1 MRRKQLFAII
11 LAGALAAGSAPA
23 AVFAAESDMA
33 AMSEE
38 GVGNADSEEA
48 GSEDGSSDAEAP
60 VTDGA
65 DAADAATD
73 TPAADN
79 TTTDETP
86 AADNTGAAETPAAE
100 DPATA
105 DTTLPEE
112 VQTQEQTEENKEVD
126 PQESEST
133 ESVEEDTGIVLIDA
147 ESQMPATN
155 ADGKV
160 VYYKT
165 LQEAVDAVEA
175 YSETNPDA
183 TTIRITK
190 PVVLDKTIE
199 ITGKKVSIQ
208 AAAAGVTISRKT
220 EGEAF
225 TGTMFSVT
233 GENSWLQLFADC
245 TADTTL
251 TVSGK
256 CSEDGAVSAAGT
268 IVDISDNAGF
278 GLNPKVTLT
287 ENDYAAGGAAI
298 NCNNGKIA
306 FAGGTVT
313 GNTVGT
319 KGAVYSNTDVSI
331 EGDTSITRND
341 GDKNIVLDGTAKLV
355 VKKALTGKSSFS
367 HTGEKA
373 GLEVIK
379 ADEGVS
385 KDDFTASVKNIS
397 YENSSKYEYS
407 TASDGLSVLL
417 KEVTK
422 VPDSGDEQ
430 KNYTLTYNKNT
441 LKWTSHTTVTADY
454 TVTGNCECEW
464 TYFFI
469 DAKTGDA
476 VATYKAMKDKLKFT
490 SVTASATGAKFTVTA
505 KNVPEED
512 SKLIVLTRKNSSD
525 KHPKAVSHS
534 LKASSAIGK
543 KRPPKETNNNKD
555 NTNTQKAR
563 THKVTEGTVSGLEG
577 SIKFFPGKVYTF
589 TPKGGGQDDAS
600 PYVTGDERWVPAYWT
615 FSISTE
621 AERHT
626 KWQIS
631 APKGQQLKG
640 RGSVTYTMYIYC
652 TKEVYNGKNWE
663 ATDVVEPYKAKFTA
677 VEYTDKEL
685 ADYLAEL
692 SGTPAQDD
700 ADGGDGRD
708 GSGGDGGTDAEL
720 TATAA
725 ASAKDAGSKSKS
737 AVSTA
742 DESPIG
748 TMSVLAALSL
758 LAGGY
763 VVVRKRKKE
772 EI

>member
-38 GVGNADSEEA
+38 GAGDAGSEEA

-100 DPATA
+100 APATA

-126 PQESEST
+126 PQEGENP
-133 ESVEEDTGIVLIDA
+133 VETTGIEVLDA
-147 ESQMPATN
+147 NGQEIFKT
-155 ADGKV
+155 DGKRFEN
-160 VYYKT
+160 
-165 LQEAVDAVEA
+165 LQDAINAV
-175 YSETNPDA
+175 PDYEESA
-183 TTIRITK
+183 ENKPIIKISQSIVLTDTI
-190 PVVLDKTIE
+190 TIN
-199 ITGKKVSIQ
+199 GKKVRIQ
-208 AAAAGVTISRKT
+208 STANGVTIKRNT

-233 GENSWLQLFADC
+233 GENSRLQFFIDDAID
-245 TADTTL
+245 ATL
-251 TVSGK
+251 TVSG
-256 CSEDGAVSAAGT
+256 ELPANGVIEAEATGAIIDVQSGGT
-268 IVDISDNAGF
+268 F
-278 GLNPKVTLT
+278 GLNSGVTLT
-287 ENDYAAGGAAI
+287 GNNYAEGGSAI
-298 NCNNGKIA
+298 NCTGGKIVL
-306 FAGGTVT
+306 AGGTVT
-313 GNTVGT
+313 NNDSGD
-319 KGAVYSNTDVSI
+319 KGAVYSDTDISM
-331 EGDTSITRND
+331 EGDASVSGNVD
-341 GDKNIVLDGTAKLV
+341 NKNIYLGENAKLTLTKVTSVLTGQSTFTHIKAQDGLGVIAGTTDMTKDEFATAIKNITYDDTTNYEYSIGSDGYSVALKKKSSGGKDDQDKPADYEITYKDGTAKWR
-355 VKKALTGKSSFS
+355 
-367 HTGEKA
+367 
-373 GLEVIK
+373 
-379 ADEGVS
+379 D
-385 KDDFTASVKNIS
+385 
-397 YENSSKYEYS
+397 
-407 TASDGLSVLL
+407 
-417 KEVTK
+417 
-422 VPDSGDEQ
+422 
-430 KNYTLTYNKNT
+430 
-441 LKWTSHTTVTADY
+441 HTTV
-454 TVTGNCECEW
+454 E
-464 TYFFI
+464 
-469 DAKTGDA
+469 
-476 VATYKAMKDKLKFT
+476 
-490 SVTASATGAKFTVTA
+490 AKFTVTGDCEWAYVVVKKGTTKVSPKKLSKFTSA
-505 KNVPEED
+505 KKNTSFTVVAENVPEED
-512 SKLIVLTRKNSSD
+512 SKIIVVARRNSSD
-525 KHPKAVSHS
+525 TDYKQAKPVY
-534 LKASSAIGK
+534 LYTSAMK
-543 KRPPKETNNNKD
+543 
-555 NTNTQKAR
+555 KAR
-563 THKVTEGTVSGLEG
+563 PAKPQATATIRPASTPKVTEGTVTGFED

-589 TPKGGGQDDAS
+589 TPTGAGQDNQN
-600 PYVTGDERWVPAYWT
+600 PVTGDERWIPQYWT
-615 FSISTE
+615 FSTSND
-621 AERHT
+621 AEKHT

-640 RGSVTYTMYIYC
+640 KGSVTYTIYIYC
-652 TKEVYNGKNWE
+652 KKQVYNGKKWVD
-663 ATDVVEPYKAKFTA
+663 TDVVQPYKSQFTA

-692 SGTPAQDD
+692 SGTPAQD
-700 ADGGDGRD
+700 GGDGGD

>member
-73 TPAADN
+73 TSAADN

-100 DPATA
+100 APATA

-126 PQESEST
+126 PQEGENP
-133 ESVEEDTGIVLIDA
+133 VEATGIEVWD
-147 ESQMPATN
+147 
-155 ADGKV
+155 ADGQEIFNTDGKRFEN
-160 VYYKT
+160 
-165 LQEAVDAVEA
+165 LQDAINAV
-175 YSETNPDA
+175 PDYEESA
-183 TTIRITK
+183 ENKPIIKISQSIVLTDTI
-190 PVVLDKTIE
+190 TIN
-199 ITGKKVSIQ
+199 GKKVRIQ
-208 AAAAGVTISRKT
+208 STANGVTIKRNT

-233 GENSWLQLFADC
+233 GENSRLQFFIDDAID
-245 TADTTL
+245 ATL
-251 TVSGK
+251 TVSG
-256 CSEDGAVSAAGT
+256 ELPANGVIEAEATGAIIDVQSGGT
-268 IVDISDNAGF
+268 F
-278 GLNPKVTLT
+278 GLNSGVTLT
-287 ENDYAAGGAAI
+287 GNNYAEGGSAI
-298 NCNNGKIA
+298 NCTGGKIVL
-306 FAGGTVT
+306 AGGTVT
-313 GNTVGT
+313 NNDSGD
-319 KGAVYSNTDVSI
+319 KGAVYSDTDISM
-331 EGDTSITRND
+331 EGDASVSGNVD
-341 GDKNIVLDGTAKLV
+341 NKNIYLGENAKLTLTKV
-355 VKKALTGKSSFS
+355 TSVLTGQSTFT
-367 HTGEKA
+367 H
-373 GLEVIK
+373 IK
-379 ADEGVS
+379 AQDGLGVIAGTTDMTKDE
-385 KDDFTASVKNIS
+385 FATAIKNIT
-397 YENSSKYEYS
+397 YDDTTNYEYS
-407 TASDGLSVLL
+407 IGSDGYSVAL
-417 KEVTK
+417 KK
-422 VPDSGDEQ
+422 KSSGGKDDQDKPTDYEI
-430 KNYTLTYNKNT
+430 TYKAGSA
-441 LKWTSHTTVTADY
+441 KWRDHTTV
-454 TVTGNCECEW
+454 E
-464 TYFFI
+464 
-469 DAKTGDA
+469 
-476 VATYKAMKDKLKFT
+476 
-490 SVTASATGAKFTVTA
+490 AKFTVTGDCEWAYVVVKKGTTKVSPKKLSKFTSA
-505 KNVPEED
+505 KKNTSFTVVAENVPEED
-512 SKLIVLTRKNSSD
+512 SKIIVVARRNSSD
-525 KHPKAVSHS
+525 TDYKQAKPVY
-534 LKASSAIGK
+534 LYTSAMK
-543 KRPPKETNNNKD
+543 
-555 NTNTQKAR
+555 KAR
-563 THKVTEGTVSGLEG
+563 PAKPQATATIRPASTPKVTEGTVTGFED

-589 TPKGGGQDDAS
+589 TPTGAGQDNQN
-600 PYVTGDERWVPAYWT
+600 PVTGDERWIPQYWT
-615 FSISTE
+615 FSTSND
-621 AERHT
+621 AEKHT

-640 RGSVTYTMYIYC
+640 KGSVTYTIYIYC
-652 TKEVYNGKNWE
+652 KKQVYNGKKWVD
-663 ATDVVEPYKAKFTA
+663 TDVVQPYKSQFTA

-700 ADGGDGRD
+700 ADGGDGGD

>member
-38 GVGNADSEEA
+38 GVGNAGSEEA

-126 PQESEST
+126 PQEGENP
-133 ESVEEDTGIVLIDA
+133 VEATGIEVLD
-147 ESQMPATN
+147 
-155 ADGKV
+155 ADGQEIFNTDGKRFEN
-160 VYYKT
+160 
-165 LQEAVDAVEA
+165 LQDAINAV
-175 YSETNPDA
+175 PDYEESA
-183 TTIRITK
+183 ENKPIIKISQSIVLTDTI
-190 PVVLDKTIE
+190 TIN
-199 ITGKKVSIQ
+199 GKKVRIQ
-208 AAAAGVTISRKT
+208 STANGVTIKRNT

-233 GENSWLQLFADC
+233 GENSRLQFFIDDATD
-245 TADTTL
+245 ATL
-251 TVSGK
+251 TVSG
-256 CSEDGAVSAAGT
+256 ELPANGVIEAEATGAIIDVQSGGT
-268 IVDISDNAGF
+268 F
-278 GLNPKVTLT
+278 GLNSGVTLT
-287 ENDYAAGGAAI
+287 GNNYAEGGSAI
-298 NCNNGKIA
+298 NCTGGKIVL
-306 FAGGTVT
+306 AGGTVT
-313 GNTVGT
+313 NNDSGD
-319 KGAVYSNTDVSI
+319 KGAVYSDTDISM
-331 EGDTSITRND
+331 EGDASVSGNVD
-341 GDKNIVLDGTAKLV
+341 NKNIYLGENAKLTLTKETSV
-355 VKKALTGKSSFS
+355 LTGQSTFT
-367 HTGEKA
+367 H
-373 GLEVIK
+373 IK
-379 ADEGVS
+379 AQDGLGVIAGTTDMTKDE
-385 KDDFTASVKNIS
+385 FATAIKNIT
-397 YENSSKYEYS
+397 YDDTTNYEYS
-407 TASDGLSVLL
+407 IGSDGYSVAL
-417 KEVTK
+417 KK
-422 VPDSGDEQ
+422 KSSGGKDDQDKPTDYEI
-430 KNYTLTYNKNT
+430 TYKAGSA
-441 LKWTSHTTVTADY
+441 KWRDHTTV
-454 TVTGNCECEW
+454 E
-464 TYFFI
+464 
-469 DAKTGDA
+469 
-476 VATYKAMKDKLKFT
+476 
-490 SVTASATGAKFTVTA
+490 AKFTVTGDCEWAYVVVKKGTTKVSPKKLSKFTSA
-505 KNVPEED
+505 KKNTSFTVVAENVPEED
-512 SKLIVLTRKNSSD
+512 SKIIVVARRNSSD
-525 KHPKAVSHS
+525 TDYKQAKPVY
-534 LKASSAIGK
+534 LYTSAMK
-543 KRPPKETNNNKD
+543 
-555 NTNTQKAR
+555 KAR
-563 THKVTEGTVSGLEG
+563 PAKPQATATIRPASTPKVTEGTVTGFED

-589 TPKGGGQDDAS
+589 TPTGAGQDNQN
-600 PYVTGDERWVPAYWT
+600 PVTGDERWIPQYWT
-615 FSISTE
+615 FSTSND
-621 AERHT
+621 AEKHT

-640 RGSVTYTMYIYC
+640 KGSVTYTIYIYC
-652 TKEVYNGKNWE
+652 KKQVYNGKKWVD
-663 ATDVVEPYKAKFTA
+663 TDVVQPYKSQFTA

-700 ADGGDGRD
+700 ADGGDGGD

>member
-38 GVGNADSEEA
+38 GVGNAGSGEA

-126 PQESEST
+126 PQEGEST
-133 ESVEEDTGIVLIDA
+133 ESVEEDTGIVIAD
-147 ESQMPATN
+147 
-155 ADGKV
+155 ADGNPIKDAAGNV

-165 LQEAVDAVEA
+165 LQDAIDTVEA
-175 YSETNPDA
+175 YSETNQV
-183 TTIRITK
+183 TTIIQISK
-190 PVVLDKTIE
+190 PIVLESTVNV
-199 ITGKKVSIQ
+199 TGKKIEIQ
-208 AAAAGVTISRKT
+208 ATNNVTITRKDDET
-220 EGEAF
+220 LSFKEDMFAVTDANSGLTLSAKEG
-225 TGTMFSVT
+225 V
-233 GENSWLQLFADC
+233 
-245 TADTTL
+245 TL

-256 CSEDGAVSAAGT
+256 FSESIEGATVK
-268 IVDISDNAGF
+268 VDKGGFVLGENVVLKESDS
-278 GLNPKVTLT
+278 TS
-287 ENDYAAGGAAI
+287 EGAAI
-298 NCNNGKIA
+298 TCKD
-306 FAGGTVT
+306 GTVALIGGQIT
-313 GNTVGT
+313 GNTGER
-319 KGAVYSNTDVSI
+319 GAVYSNTDVWV
-331 EGDTSITRND
+331 EGNVDVSGNEGCNIYLDSSARIKIT
-341 GDKNIVLDGTAKLV
+341 G
-355 VKKALTGKSSFS
+355 ALTGKISFT
-367 HTGEKA
+367 HANAKD
-373 GLEVIK
+373 GLGVIY
-379 ADEGVS
+379 AD
-385 KDDFTASVKNIS
+385 KDD
-397 YENSSKYEYS
+397 EN
-407 TASDGLSVLL
+407 
-417 KEVTK
+417 VTK
-422 VPDSGDEQ
+422 DIFKNAVNSNITYEDSKTYKFKIGSDEITALLEKIKSDTGDTGKEPAFALVKVDGSGKW
-430 KNYTLTYNKNT
+430 KNHNTFIIQMTVTQDCRYSYFYVDKGTSNEDIKKKYKKVKST
-441 LKWTSHTTVTADY
+441 LKFVDQKEATIKGFPVTA
-454 TVTGNCECEW
+454 E
-464 TYFFI
+464 
-469 DAKTGDA
+469 
-476 VATYKAMKDKLKFT
+476 
-490 SVTASATGAKFTVTA
+490 
-505 KNVPEED
+505 NVPEGEPYLVICAKQK
-512 SKLIVLTRKNSSD
+512 SGTQVKMRVIKLENFDGRPAKPQTTATIR
-525 KHPKAVSHS
+525 P
-534 LKASSAIGK
+534 AST
-543 KRPPKETNNNKD
+543 P
-555 NTNTQKAR
+555 
-563 THKVTEGTVSGLEG
+563 KVTEGTVTGFEN

-589 TPKGGGQDDAS
+589 TPTGAGQDNQN
-600 PYVTGDERWVPAYWT
+600 PVTGDERWIPQYWT
-615 FSISTE
+615 FSTSND
-621 AERHT
+621 AEKHT

-640 RGSVTYTMYIYC
+640 KGSVTYTIYIYC
-652 TKEVYNGKNWE
+652 KKQVHNGKKWVD
-663 ATDVVEPYKAKFTA
+663 TDVVEPYKSQFTA

-692 SGTPAQDD
+692 SGTPAQD
-700 ADGGDGRD
+700 GGDGGD

>member
-38 GVGNADSEEA
+38 GVGNAGSEEA

-79 TTTDETP
+79 TTTNETP

-112 VQTQEQTEENKEVD
+112 AQTQEQTEENKEVN
-126 PQESEST
+126 PQEGENP
-133 ESVEEDTGIVLIDA
+133 VEATGIEVLD
-147 ESQMPATN
+147 
-155 ADGKV
+155 ADGQEIFNTDGKRFEN
-160 VYYKT
+160 
-165 LQEAVDAVEA
+165 LQDAINAV
-175 YSETNPDA
+175 PDYEESA
-183 TTIRITK
+183 ENKPIIKISQSIVLTDTI
-190 PVVLDKTIE
+190 TIN
-199 ITGKKVSIQ
+199 GKKVRIQ
-208 AAAAGVTISRKT
+208 STANGVTIKRNT

-233 GENSWLQLFADC
+233 GENSRLQFFIDDATD
-245 TADTTL
+245 ATL
-251 TVSGK
+251 TVSG
-256 CSEDGAVSAAGT
+256 ELPANGVIEAEATGAIIDVQSGGT
-268 IVDISDNAGF
+268 F
-278 GLNPKVTLT
+278 GLNSGVTLT
-287 ENDYAAGGAAI
+287 GNNYAEGGSAI
-298 NCNNGKIA
+298 NCTGGKIVL
-306 FAGGTVT
+306 AGGTVT
-313 GNTVGT
+313 NNDSGD
-319 KGAVYSNTDVSI
+319 KGAVYSDTDISM
-331 EGDTSITRND
+331 EGDASVSGNVD
-341 GDKNIVLDGTAKLV
+341 NKNIYLGENAKLTLTKVTSVLTGQSTFTHIKAQDGLGVIAGTTDMTKDEFATAIKNITYDDTTNYEYSIGSDGYSVALKKKSSGGKDDQDKPADYEITYKDGTAKWR
-355 VKKALTGKSSFS
+355 
-367 HTGEKA
+367 
-373 GLEVIK
+373 
-379 ADEGVS
+379 D
-385 KDDFTASVKNIS
+385 
-397 YENSSKYEYS
+397 
-407 TASDGLSVLL
+407 
-417 KEVTK
+417 
-422 VPDSGDEQ
+422 
-430 KNYTLTYNKNT
+430 
-441 LKWTSHTTVTADY
+441 HTTV
-454 TVTGNCECEW
+454 E
-464 TYFFI
+464 
-469 DAKTGDA
+469 
-476 VATYKAMKDKLKFT
+476 
-490 SVTASATGAKFTVTA
+490 AKFTVTGDCEWAYVVVKKGTTKVSPKKLSKFTSA
-505 KNVPEED
+505 KKNTSFTVVAENVPEED
-512 SKLIVLTRKNSSD
+512 SKIIVVARRNSSD
-525 KHPKAVSHS
+525 TDYKQAKPVYLYK
-534 LKASSAIGK
+534 SAMK
-543 KRPPKETNNNKD
+543 
-555 NTNTQKAR
+555 KAR
-563 THKVTEGTVSGLEG
+563 PAKPQATATIRPASTPKVTEGTVTGFED

-589 TPKGGGQDDAS
+589 TPTGAGQDNQN
-600 PYVTGDERWVPAYWT
+600 PVTGDERWIPQYWT
-615 FSISTE
+615 FSTSND
-621 AERHT
+621 AEKHT

-640 RGSVTYTMYIYC
+640 KGSVTYTIYIYC
-652 TKEVYNGKNWE
+652 KKQVYNGKKWVD
-663 ATDVVEPYKAKFTA
+663 TDVVQPYKSQFTA

-692 SGTPAQDD
+692 SGTPAQD
-700 ADGGDGRD
+700 GGDGGD

>member
-38 GVGNADSEEA
+38 GVGDAGSEEA

-126 PQESEST
+126 PQEGENP
-133 ESVEEDTGIVLIDA
+133 VEATGIEVWD
-147 ESQMPATN
+147 
-155 ADGKV
+155 ADGQEIFNTDGKRFEN
-160 VYYKT
+160 
-165 LQEAVDAVEA
+165 LQDAINAV
-175 YSETNPDA
+175 PDYEESA
-183 TTIRITK
+183 ENKPIIKISQSIVLTDTI
-190 PVVLDKTIE
+190 TIN
-199 ITGKKVSIQ
+199 GKKVRIQ
-208 AAAAGVTISRKT
+208 STANGVTIKRNT

-225 TGTMFSVT
+225 TGTMFSVI
-233 GENSWLQLFADC
+233 GENSRLQFFIDDAID
-245 TADTTL
+245 ATL
-251 TVSGK
+251 TVSG
-256 CSEDGAVSAAGT
+256 ELPANGVIEAEATGAIIDVQSGGT
-268 IVDISDNAGF
+268 F
-278 GLNPKVTLT
+278 GLNSGVTLT
-287 ENDYAAGGAAI
+287 GNNYAEGGSAI
-298 NCNNGKIA
+298 NCTGGKIVL
-306 FAGGTVT
+306 AGGTVT
-313 GNTVGT
+313 NNDSGD
-319 KGAVYSNTDVSI
+319 KGAVYSDTDISM
-331 EGDTSITRND
+331 EGDASVSGNVD
-341 GDKNIVLDGTAKLV
+341 NKNIYLGENAKLTLTKV
-355 VKKALTGKSSFS
+355 TSVLTGQSTFT
-367 HTGEKA
+367 H
-373 GLEVIK
+373 IK
-379 ADEGVS
+379 AQDGLGVIAGTTDMTKDE
-385 KDDFTASVKNIS
+385 FATAIKNIT
-397 YENSSKYEYS
+397 YDDTTNYEYS
-407 TASDGLSVLL
+407 IGSDGYSVAL
-417 KEVTK
+417 KK
-422 VPDSGDEQ
+422 KSSGGKDDQDKPTDYEI
-430 KNYTLTYNKNT
+430 TYKAGSA
-441 LKWTSHTTVTADY
+441 KWRDHTTV
-454 TVTGNCECEW
+454 E
-464 TYFFI
+464 
-469 DAKTGDA
+469 
-476 VATYKAMKDKLKFT
+476 
-490 SVTASATGAKFTVTA
+490 AKFTVTGDCEWAYVVVKKGTTKVSPKKLSKFTSA
-505 KNVPEED
+505 KKNTSFTVVAENVPEED
-512 SKLIVLTRKNSSD
+512 SKIIVVARRNSSD
-525 KHPKAVSHS
+525 TDYKQAKPVY
-534 LKASSAIGK
+534 LYTSAMK
-543 KRPPKETNNNKD
+543 
-555 NTNTQKAR
+555 KAR
-563 THKVTEGTVSGLEG
+563 PAKPQATATIRPASTPKVTEGTVTGFED

-589 TPKGGGQDDAS
+589 TPTGAGQDNQN
-600 PYVTGDERWVPAYWT
+600 PVTGDERWIPQYWT
-615 FSISTE
+615 FSTSND
-621 AERHT
+621 AEKHT

-640 RGSVTYTMYIYC
+640 KGSVTYTIYIYC
-652 TKEVYNGKNWE
+652 KKQVYNGKKWVD
-663 ATDVVEPYKAKFTA
+663 TDVVQPYKSQFTA

-700 ADGGDGRD
+700 ADGGDGGD

>member
-100 DPATA
+100 APATA

-112 VQTQEQTEENKEVD
+112 DQTQEQTGETNAVAEQAAEEKD
-126 PQESEST
+126 TQA
-133 ESVEEDTGIVLIDA
+133 EEDTGIVIADA
-147 ESQMPATN
+147 DGNPVKGE
-155 ADGKV
+155 DGKV
-160 VYYKT
+160 VYYNT
-165 LQEAVDAVEA
+165 LQEAVAAVADYDEA
-175 YSETNPDA
+175 ANPDA
-183 TTIRITK
+183 TTIQISK
-190 PVVLDKTIE
+190 PIELDSTVGIS
-199 ITGKKVSIQ
+199 GKKVNIQ
-208 AAAAGVTISRKT
+208 STAADVTITRKT
-220 EGEAF
+220 EGEPFKGA
-225 TGTMFSVT
+225 MFSVT
-233 GENSWLQLFADC
+233 GENSWLQLFADG
-245 TADTTL
+245 TDGTTL
-251 TVSGK
+251 TVSG
-256 CSEDGAVSAAGT
+256 ELPANGVIEAEATGAIIDVQSGGT
-268 IVDISDNAGF
+268 F
-278 GLNPKVTLT
+278 GLNSGVTLT
-287 ENDYAAGGAAI
+287 GNNYAEGGSAI
-298 NCNNGKIA
+298 NCTGGKIVL
-306 FAGGTVT
+306 AGGTVT
-313 GNTVGT
+313 NNDSGD
-319 KGAVYSNTDVSI
+319 KGAVYSDTDISM
-331 EGDTSITRND
+331 EGDASVSGNVD
-341 GDKNIVLDGTAKLV
+341 NKNIYLDGTAKLILTKV
-355 VKKALTGKSSFS
+355 TSVLTGSSTFT
-367 HTGEKA
+367 HINA
-373 GLEVIK
+373 QDGLEVITGTTDMTK
-379 ADEGVS
+379 DE
-385 KDDFTASVKNIS
+385 FATAIKNIT
-397 YENSSKYEYS
+397 YDDTTNYEYS
-407 TASDGLSVLL
+407 IGSDGYSVAL
-417 KEVTK
+417 KK
-422 VPDSGDEQ
+422 KSSGGKDDQDKPTDYEI
-430 KNYTLTYNKNT
+430 TYKAGSA
-441 LKWTSHTTVTADY
+441 KWRDHTTV
-454 TVTGNCECEW
+454 E
-464 TYFFI
+464 
-469 DAKTGDA
+469 
-476 VATYKAMKDKLKFT
+476 
-490 SVTASATGAKFTVTA
+490 AKFTVTGDCEWAYVVVKKGTTKVSPKKLSKFTSA
-505 KNVPEED
+505 KKNTSFTVVAENVPEED
-512 SKLIVLTRKNSSD
+512 SKIIVVARRNSSD
-525 KHPKAVSHS
+525 KDYKQAKPVY
-534 LKASSAIGK
+534 LYTSAMK
-543 KRPPKETNNNKD
+543 
-555 NTNTQKAR
+555 KAR
-563 THKVTEGTVSGLEG
+563 PAKPQATATIRPVSTPKVTEGTVTGFED

-589 TPKGGGQDDAS
+589 TPTGAGQDNQN
-600 PYVTGDERWVPAYWT
+600 PVTGDERWIPQYWT
-615 FSISTE
+615 FSTSND
-621 AERHT
+621 AEKHT

-640 RGSVTYTMYIYC
+640 KGSVTYTIYIYC
-652 TKEVYNGKNWE
+652 KKQVYNGKKWVD
-663 ATDVVEPYKAKFTA
+663 TDVVQPYKSQFTA

-700 ADGGDGRD
+700 ADGGDGGD

>member
-38 GVGNADSEEA
+38 GVGNAASEEA

-126 PQESEST
+126 PQEGENP
-133 ESVEEDTGIVLIDA
+133 VEATGIEVWD
-147 ESQMPATN
+147 
-155 ADGKV
+155 ADGQEIFNTDGKRFEN
-160 VYYKT
+160 
-165 LQEAVDAVEA
+165 LQDAINAV
-175 YSETNPDA
+175 PDYEESA
-183 TTIRITK
+183 ENKPIIKISQSIVLTDTI
-190 PVVLDKTIE
+190 TIN
-199 ITGKKVSIQ
+199 GKKVRIQ
-208 AAAAGVTISRKT
+208 STANGVTIKRNT

-233 GENSWLQLFADC
+233 GENSRLQFFIDDAID
-245 TADTTL
+245 ATL
-251 TVSGK
+251 TVSG
-256 CSEDGAVSAAGT
+256 ELPANGVIEAEATGAIIDVQSGGT
-268 IVDISDNAGF
+268 F
-278 GLNPKVTLT
+278 GLNSGVTLT
-287 ENDYAAGGAAI
+287 GNNYAEGGSAI
-298 NCNNGKIA
+298 NCTGGKIVL
-306 FAGGTVT
+306 AGGTVT
-313 GNTVGT
+313 NNDSGD
-319 KGAVYSNTDVSI
+319 KGAVYSDTDISM
-331 EGDTSITRND
+331 EGDASVSGNVD
-341 GDKNIVLDGTAKLV
+341 NKNIYLGENAKLTLTKV
-355 VKKALTGKSSFS
+355 TSVLTGQSTFT
-367 HTGEKA
+367 H
-373 GLEVIK
+373 IK
-379 ADEGVS
+379 AQDGLGVIAGTTDMTKDE
-385 KDDFTASVKNIS
+385 FATAIKNIT
-397 YENSSKYEYS
+397 YDDTTNYEYS
-407 TASDGLSVLL
+407 IGSDGYSVAL
-417 KEVTK
+417 KK
-422 VPDSGDEQ
+422 KSSGGKDDQDKPTDYEI
-430 KNYTLTYNKNT
+430 TYKAGSA
-441 LKWTSHTTVTADY
+441 KWRDHTTV
-454 TVTGNCECEW
+454 E
-464 TYFFI
+464 
-469 DAKTGDA
+469 
-476 VATYKAMKDKLKFT
+476 
-490 SVTASATGAKFTVTA
+490 AKFTVTGDCEWAYVVVKKGTTKVSPKKLSKFTSA
-505 KNVPEED
+505 KKNTSFTVVAENVPEED
-512 SKLIVLTRKNSSD
+512 SKIIVVARRNSSD
-525 KHPKAVSHS
+525 TDYKQAKPVY
-534 LKASSAIGK
+534 LYTSAMK
-543 KRPPKETNNNKD
+543 
-555 NTNTQKAR
+555 KAR
-563 THKVTEGTVSGLEG
+563 PAKPQATATIRPASTPKVTEGTVTGFED

-589 TPKGGGQDDAS
+589 TPTGAGQDNQN
-600 PYVTGDERWVPAYWT
+600 PVTGDERWIPQYWT
-615 FSISTE
+615 FSTSND
-621 AERHT
+621 AEKHT

-640 RGSVTYTMYIYC
+640 KGSVTYTIYIYC
-652 TKEVYNGKNWE
+652 KKQVYNGKKWVD
-663 ATDVVEPYKAKFTA
+663 TDVVQPYKSQFTA

-700 ADGGDGRD
+700 ADGGDGGD

>member
-38 GVGNADSEEA
+38 GVGDAGSEEA

-126 PQESEST
+126 PQEGENP
-133 ESVEEDTGIVLIDA
+133 VEATGIEVWD
-147 ESQMPATN
+147 
-155 ADGKV
+155 ADGQEIFNTDGKRFEN
-160 VYYKT
+160 
-165 LQEAVDAVEA
+165 LQDAINAV
-175 YSETNPDA
+175 PDYEESA
-183 TTIRITK
+183 ENKPIIKISQSIVLTDTI
-190 PVVLDKTIE
+190 TIN
-199 ITGKKVSIQ
+199 GKKVRIQ
-208 AAAAGVTISRKT
+208 STANGVTIKRNT

-233 GENSWLQLFADC
+233 GENSRLQFFIDDATD
-245 TADTTL
+245 ATL
-251 TVSGK
+251 TVSG
-256 CSEDGAVSAAGT
+256 ELPANGVIEAEATGAIIDVQSGGT
-268 IVDISDNAGF
+268 F
-278 GLNPKVTLT
+278 GLNSGVTLT
-287 ENDYAAGGAAI
+287 GNNYAEGGSAI
-298 NCNNGKIA
+298 NCTGGKIVL
-306 FAGGTVT
+306 AGGTVT
-313 GNTVGT
+313 NNDSGD
-319 KGAVYSNTDVSI
+319 KGAVYSDTDISM
-331 EGDTSITRND
+331 EGDASVSGNVD
-341 GDKNIVLDGTAKLV
+341 NKNIYLGENAKLTLTKV
-355 VKKALTGKSSFS
+355 TSVLTGQSTFT
-367 HTGEKA
+367 H
-373 GLEVIK
+373 IK
-379 ADEGVS
+379 AQDGLGVIAGTTDMTKDE
-385 KDDFTASVKNIS
+385 FATAIKNIT
-397 YENSSKYEYS
+397 YDDTTNYEYS
-407 TASDGLSVLL
+407 IGSDGYSVAL
-417 KEVTK
+417 KK
-422 VPDSGDEQ
+422 KSSGGKDDQDKPTDYEI
-430 KNYTLTYNKNT
+430 TYKAGSA
-441 LKWTSHTTVTADY
+441 KWRDHTTV
-454 TVTGNCECEW
+454 E
-464 TYFFI
+464 
-469 DAKTGDA
+469 
-476 VATYKAMKDKLKFT
+476 
-490 SVTASATGAKFTVTA
+490 AKFTVTGDCEWAYVVVKKGTTKVSPKKLSKFTSA
-505 KNVPEED
+505 KKNTSFTVVAENVPEED
-512 SKLIVLTRKNSSD
+512 SKIIVVARRNSSD
-525 KHPKAVSHS
+525 TDYKQAKPVY
-534 LKASSAIGK
+534 LYTSAMK
-543 KRPPKETNNNKD
+543 
-555 NTNTQKAR
+555 KAR
-563 THKVTEGTVSGLEG
+563 PAKPQATATIRPASTPKVTEGTVTGFED

-589 TPKGGGQDDAS
+589 TPTGAGQDNQN
-600 PYVTGDERWVPAYWT
+600 PVTGDERWIPQYWT
-615 FSISTE
+615 FSTSND
-621 AERHT
+621 AEKHT

-640 RGSVTYTMYIYC
+640 KGSVTYTIYIYC
-652 TKEVYNGKNWE
+652 KKQVYNGKKWVD
-663 ATDVVEPYKAKFTA
+663 TDVVQPYKSQFTA

-700 ADGGDGRD
+700 ADGGDGGD

>member
-38 GVGNADSEEA
+38 GVGNAGSEEA

-126 PQESEST
+126 PQEGENP
-133 ESVEEDTGIVLIDA
+133 VETTGIEVLD
-147 ESQMPATN
+147 
-155 ADGKV
+155 ADGQEIFNTDGKRFEN
-160 VYYKT
+160 
-165 LQEAVDAVEA
+165 LQDAINAV
-175 YSETNPDA
+175 PDYEESA
-183 TTIRITK
+183 ENKPIIKISQSIVLTDTI
-190 PVVLDKTIE
+190 TIN
-199 ITGKKVSIQ
+199 GKKVRIQ
-208 AAAAGVTISRKT
+208 STANGVTIKRNT

-233 GENSWLQLFADC
+233 GENSRLQFFIDDAID
-245 TADTTL
+245 ATL
-251 TVSGK
+251 TVSG
-256 CSEDGAVSAAGT
+256 ELPANGVIEAEATGAIIDVQSGGT
-268 IVDISDNAGF
+268 F
-278 GLNPKVTLT
+278 GLNSGVTLT
-287 ENDYAAGGAAI
+287 GNNYAEGGSAI
-298 NCNNGKIA
+298 NCTGGKIVL
-306 FAGGTVT
+306 AGGTVT
-313 GNTVGT
+313 NNDSGD
-319 KGAVYSNTDVSI
+319 KGAVYSDTDISM
-331 EGDTSITRND
+331 EGDASVSGNVD
-341 GDKNIVLDGTAKLV
+341 NKNIYLGENAKLTLTKV
-355 VKKALTGKSSFS
+355 TSVLTGQSTFT
-367 HTGEKA
+367 HIKA
-373 GLEVIK
+373 QDGLEVIAGTTDMTK
-379 ADEGVS
+379 DE
-385 KDDFTASVKNIS
+385 FATAIKNIT
-397 YENSSKYEYS
+397 YDDTTNYEYS
-407 TASDGLSVLL
+407 IGSDGYSVAL
-417 KEVTK
+417 KK
-422 VPDSGDEQ
+422 KSSGGKDDQDKPTDYEI
-430 KNYTLTYNKNT
+430 TYKAGSA
-441 LKWTSHTTVTADY
+441 KWRDHTTV
-454 TVTGNCECEW
+454 E
-464 TYFFI
+464 
-469 DAKTGDA
+469 
-476 VATYKAMKDKLKFT
+476 
-490 SVTASATGAKFTVTA
+490 AKFTVTGDCEWAYVVVKKGTTKVSPKKLSKFTSA
-505 KNVPEED
+505 KKNTSFTVVAENIPEED
-512 SKLIVLTRKNSSD
+512 SKIIVVARRNSSD
-525 KHPKAVSHS
+525 KDYKQAKPVY
-534 LKASSAIGK
+534 LYTSAMK
-543 KRPPKETNNNKD
+543 
-555 NTNTQKAR
+555 KAR
-563 THKVTEGTVSGLEG
+563 PAKPQATATIRPASTPKVTEGTVTGFED

-589 TPKGGGQDDAS
+589 TPTGAGQDNQN
-600 PYVTGDERWVPAYWT
+600 PVTGDERWIPQYWT
-615 FSISTE
+615 FSTSND
-621 AERHT
+621 AEKHT

-640 RGSVTYTMYIYC
+640 KGSVTYTIYIYC
-652 TKEVYNGKNWE
+652 KKQVYNGKKWVD
-663 ATDVVEPYKAKFTA
+663 TDVVQPYKSQFTA

-700 ADGGDGRD
+700 ADGGD

>member
-38 GVGNADSEEA
+38 GVGDAGSEEA

-126 PQESEST
+126 PQEGENP
-133 ESVEEDTGIVLIDA
+133 VEATGIEVWD
-147 ESQMPATN
+147 
-155 ADGKV
+155 ADGQEIFNTDGKRFEN
-160 VYYKT
+160 
-165 LQEAVDAVEA
+165 LQDAINAV
-175 YSETNPDA
+175 PDYEESA
-183 TTIRITK
+183 ENKPIIKISQSIVLTDTI
-190 PVVLDKTIE
+190 TIN
-199 ITGKKVSIQ
+199 GKKVRIQ
-208 AAAAGVTISRKT
+208 STANGVTIKRNT

-233 GENSWLQLFADC
+233 GENSRLQFFIDDAID
-245 TADTTL
+245 ATL
-251 TVSGK
+251 TVSG
-256 CSEDGAVSAAGT
+256 ELPANGVIEAEATGAIIDVQSGGT
-268 IVDISDNAGF
+268 F
-278 GLNPKVTLT
+278 GLNSGVTLT
-287 ENDYAAGGAAI
+287 GNNYAEGGSAI
-298 NCNNGKIA
+298 NCTGGKIVL
-306 FAGGTVT
+306 AGGTVT
-313 GNTVGT
+313 NNDSGD
-319 KGAVYSNTDVSI
+319 KGAVYSDTDISM
-331 EGDTSITRND
+331 EGDASVSGNVD
-341 GDKNIVLDGTAKLV
+341 NKNIYLDENAKLTLTKV
-355 VKKALTGKSSFS
+355 TSVLTGQSTFT
-367 HTGEKA
+367 H
-373 GLEVIK
+373 IK
-379 ADEGVS
+379 AQDSLGVIAGTTDMTKDE
-385 KDDFTASVKNIS
+385 FATAIKNIT
-397 YENSSKYEYS
+397 YDDTTNYEYS
-407 TASDGLSVLL
+407 IGSDGYSVAL
-417 KEVTK
+417 KK
-422 VPDSGDEQ
+422 KSSGGKDDQDKPTDYEI
-430 KNYTLTYNKNT
+430 TYKAGSA
-441 LKWTSHTTVTADY
+441 KWRDHTTV
-454 TVTGNCECEW
+454 E
-464 TYFFI
+464 
-469 DAKTGDA
+469 
-476 VATYKAMKDKLKFT
+476 
-490 SVTASATGAKFTVTA
+490 AKFTVTGDCEWAYVVVKKGTTKVSPKKLSKFTSA
-505 KNVPEED
+505 KKNTSFTVVAENVPEED
-512 SKLIVLTRKNSSD
+512 SKIIVVARRNSSD
-525 KHPKAVSHS
+525 TDYKQAKPVY
-534 LKASSAIGK
+534 LYTSAMK
-543 KRPPKETNNNKD
+543 
-555 NTNTQKAR
+555 KAR
-563 THKVTEGTVSGLEG
+563 PAKPQATATIRPASTPKVTEGTVTGFED

-589 TPKGGGQDDAS
+589 TPTGAGQDNQN
-600 PYVTGDERWVPAYWT
+600 PVTGDERWIPQYWT
-615 FSISTE
+615 FSTSND
-621 AERHT
+621 AEKHT

-640 RGSVTYTMYIYC
+640 KGSVTYTIYIYC
-652 TKEVYNGKNWE
+652 KKQVYNGKKWVD
-663 ATDVVEPYKAKFTA
+663 TDVVQPYKSQFTA

-700 ADGGDGRD
+700 ADGGDGGD

>member
-38 GVGNADSEEA
+38 GVGNAGSEEA

-100 DPATA
+100 APATA

-126 PQESEST
+126 PQEGEST
-133 ESVEEDTGIVLIDA
+133 ETVEDTGIVIAD
-147 ESQMPATN
+147 
-155 ADGKV
+155 ADGNV

-165 LQEAVDAVEA
+165 LQEAVEAVADYDEA
-175 YSETNPDA
+175 ANPDA
-183 TTIRITK
+183 KTIQISK
-190 PVVLDKTIE
+190 PIVLDSTVE
-199 ITGKKVSIQ
+199 ISGKKVNIQ
-208 AAAAGVTISRKT
+208 STAADVTITRKT
-220 EGEAF
+220 EGEPFKGA
-225 TGTMFSVT
+225 MFSVK
-233 GENSWLQLFADC
+233 GANSQLQFFADGSGS
-245 TADTTL
+245 ATL
-251 TVSGK
+251 TVSGELPANGVIEAEATG
-256 CSEDGAVSAAGT
+256 SIIDIQSGGT
-268 IVDISDNAGF
+268 F
-278 GLNPKVTLT
+278 GLNSGVTLT
-287 ENDYAAGGAAI
+287 GNNYAEGGSAI
-298 NCNNGKIA
+298 NCTGGKIVL
-306 FAGGTVT
+306 AGGTVT
-313 GNTVGT
+313 NNDSGD
-319 KGAVYSNTDVSI
+319 KGAVYSDTDISM
-331 EGDTSITRND
+331 EGDASVSGNVD
-341 GDKNIVLDGTAKLV
+341 NKNIYLDENAKLTLTKV
-355 VKKALTGKSSFS
+355 TSVLTGQSTFT
-367 HTGEKA
+367 H
-373 GLEVIK
+373 IK
-379 ADEGVS
+379 AQDSLGVIAGTTDMTKDE
-385 KDDFTASVKNIS
+385 FATAIKNIT
-397 YENSSKYEYS
+397 YDDTTNYEYS
-407 TASDGLSVLL
+407 IGSDGYSVAL
-417 KEVTK
+417 KK
-422 VPDSGDEQ
+422 KSSGGKDDQDKPTDYEI
-430 KNYTLTYNKNT
+430 TYKAGSA
-441 LKWTSHTTVTADY
+441 KWRDHTTV
-454 TVTGNCECEW
+454 E
-464 TYFFI
+464 
-469 DAKTGDA
+469 
-476 VATYKAMKDKLKFT
+476 
-490 SVTASATGAKFTVTA
+490 AKFTVTGDCEWAYVVVKKGTTKVSLKKLSKFTSA
-505 KNVPEED
+505 KKNTSFTVVAENVPEED
-512 SKLIVLTRKNSSD
+512 SKIIVVARRNSSD
-525 KHPKAVSHS
+525 TDYKQAKPVY
-534 LKASSAIGK
+534 LYTSAMK
-543 KRPPKETNNNKD
+543 
-555 NTNTQKAR
+555 KAR
-563 THKVTEGTVSGLEG
+563 PAKPQATATIRPASTPKVTEGTVTGFED

-589 TPKGGGQDDAS
+589 TPTGAGQDNQN
-600 PYVTGDERWVPAYWT
+600 PVTGDERWIPQYWT
-615 FSISTE
+615 FSTSND
-621 AERHT
+621 AEKHT

-640 RGSVTYTMYIYC
+640 KGSVTYTIYIYC
-652 TKEVYNGKNWE
+652 KKQVYNGKKWVD
-663 ATDVVEPYKAKFTA
+663 TDVVQPYKSQFTA

-692 SGTPAQDD
+692 SGTPAQD
-700 ADGGDGRD
+700 GGDGGD

>member
-33 AMSEE
+33 VMSEE
-38 GVGNADSEEA
+38 GVGNAGSEEA

-126 PQESEST
+126 PQEGENP
-133 ESVEEDTGIVLIDA
+133 VEATGIEVWD
-147 ESQMPATN
+147 
-155 ADGKV
+155 ADGQEIFNTDGKRFEN
-160 VYYKT
+160 
-165 LQEAVDAVEA
+165 LQDAINAV
-175 YSETNPDA
+175 PDYEESA
-183 TTIRITK
+183 ENKPIIKISQSIVLTDTI
-190 PVVLDKTIE
+190 TIN
-199 ITGKKVSIQ
+199 GKKVRIQ
-208 AAAAGVTISRKT
+208 STANGVTIKRNT

-233 GENSWLQLFADC
+233 GENSRLQFFIDDAID
-245 TADTTL
+245 ATL
-251 TVSGK
+251 TVSG
-256 CSEDGAVSAAGT
+256 ELPANGAIEAEATGSIIDIQSGGT
-268 IVDISDNAGF
+268 F
-278 GLNPKVTLT
+278 GLNSGVTLT
-287 ENDYAAGGAAI
+287 GNNYAEGGSAI
-298 NCNNGKIA
+298 NCTGGKIVL
-306 FAGGTVT
+306 AGGTVT
-313 GNTVGT
+313 NNDSGD
-319 KGAVYSNTDVSI
+319 KGAVYSDTDISM
-331 EGDTSITRND
+331 EGDASVSGNVD
-341 GDKNIVLDGTAKLV
+341 NKNIYLGENAKLTLTKV
-355 VKKALTGKSSFS
+355 TSVLTGQSTFT
-367 HTGEKA
+367 H
-373 GLEVIK
+373 IK
-379 ADEGVS
+379 AQDSLGVIAGTTDMTKDE
-385 KDDFTASVKNIS
+385 FATAIKNIT
-397 YENSSKYEYS
+397 YDDTTNYEYS
-407 TASDGLSVLL
+407 IGSDGYSVAL
-417 KEVTK
+417 KK
-422 VPDSGDEQ
+422 KSSGGKDDQDKPTDYEI
-430 KNYTLTYNKNT
+430 TYKAGSA
-441 LKWTSHTTVTADY
+441 KWRDHTTV
-454 TVTGNCECEW
+454 E
-464 TYFFI
+464 
-469 DAKTGDA
+469 
-476 VATYKAMKDKLKFT
+476 
-490 SVTASATGAKFTVTA
+490 AKFTVTGDCEWAYVVVKKGTTKVSPKKLSKFTSA
-505 KNVPEED
+505 KKNTSFTVVAENVPEED
-512 SKLIVLTRKNSSD
+512 SKIIVVARRNSSD
-525 KHPKAVSHS
+525 TDYKQAKPVY
-534 LKASSAIGK
+534 LYTSAMK
-543 KRPPKETNNNKD
+543 
-555 NTNTQKAR
+555 KAR
-563 THKVTEGTVSGLEG
+563 PAKPQATATIRPASTPKVTEGTVTGFED

-589 TPKGGGQDDAS
+589 TPTGAGQDNQN
-600 PYVTGDERWVPAYWT
+600 PVTGDERWIPQYWT
-615 FSISTE
+615 FSTSND
-621 AERHT
+621 AEKHT

-640 RGSVTYTMYIYC
+640 KGSVTYTIYIYC
-652 TKEVYNGKNWE
+652 KKQVYNGKKWVD
-663 ATDVVEPYKAKFTA
+663 TDVVQPYKSQFTA

-700 ADGGDGRD
+700 ADGGDGGD

>member
-38 GVGNADSEEA
+38 GVGNAGSEEA

-65 DAADAATD
+65 DAADAATV

-126 PQESEST
+126 PQEGENP
-133 ESVEEDTGIVLIDA
+133 VETTGIEVLDA
-147 ESQMPATN
+147 NGQEIFNT
-155 ADGKV
+155 DGKRFEN
-160 VYYKT
+160 
-165 LQEAVDAVEA
+165 LQDAINAV
-175 YSETNPDA
+175 PDYEESA
-183 TTIRITK
+183 ENKPIIKISQSIVLTDTI
-190 PVVLDKTIE
+190 TIN
-199 ITGKKVSIQ
+199 GKKVRIQ
-208 AAAAGVTISRKT
+208 STANGVTIKRNT

-233 GENSWLQLFADC
+233 GENSRLQFFIDDAID
-245 TADTTL
+245 ATL
-251 TVSGK
+251 TVSG
-256 CSEDGAVSAAGT
+256 ELPANGVIEAEATGAIIDVQSGGT
-268 IVDISDNAGF
+268 F
-278 GLNPKVTLT
+278 GLNSGVTLT
-287 ENDYAAGGAAI
+287 GNNYAEGGSAI
-298 NCNNGKIA
+298 NCTGGKIVL
-306 FAGGTVT
+306 AGGTVT
-313 GNTVGT
+313 NNDSGD
-319 KGAVYSNTDVSI
+319 KGAVYSDTDISM
-331 EGDTSITRND
+331 EGDASVSGNVD
-341 GDKNIVLDGTAKLV
+341 NKNIYLGENAKLTLTKVTSVLTGQSTFTHIKAQDGLGVIAGTTDMTKDEFATAIKNITYDDTTNYEYSIGSDGYSVALKKKSSGGKDDQDKPADYEITYKDGTAKWR
-355 VKKALTGKSSFS
+355 
-367 HTGEKA
+367 
-373 GLEVIK
+373 
-379 ADEGVS
+379 D
-385 KDDFTASVKNIS
+385 
-397 YENSSKYEYS
+397 
-407 TASDGLSVLL
+407 
-417 KEVTK
+417 
-422 VPDSGDEQ
+422 
-430 KNYTLTYNKNT
+430 
-441 LKWTSHTTVTADY
+441 HTTV
-454 TVTGNCECEW
+454 E
-464 TYFFI
+464 
-469 DAKTGDA
+469 
-476 VATYKAMKDKLKFT
+476 
-490 SVTASATGAKFTVTA
+490 AKFTVTGDCEWAYVVVKKGTTKVSPKKLSKFTSA
-505 KNVPEED
+505 KKNTSFTVVAENVPEED
-512 SKLIVLTRKNSSD
+512 SKIIVVARRNSSD
-525 KHPKAVSHS
+525 TDYKQAKPVYLYK
-534 LKASSAIGK
+534 SAMK
-543 KRPPKETNNNKD
+543 
-555 NTNTQKAR
+555 KAR
-563 THKVTEGTVSGLEG
+563 PAKPQATATIRPASTPKVTEGTVTGFED

-589 TPKGGGQDDAS
+589 TPTGAGQDNQN
-600 PYVTGDERWVPAYWT
+600 PVTGDERWIPQYWT
-615 FSISTE
+615 FSTSND
-621 AERHT
+621 AEKHT

-640 RGSVTYTMYIYC
+640 KGSVTYTIYIYC
-652 TKEVYNGKNWE
+652 KKQVYNGKKWVD
-663 ATDVVEPYKAKFTA
+663 TDVVQPYKSQFTA

-692 SGTPAQDD
+692 SGTPAQD
-700 ADGGDGRD
+700 GGDGGD

>member
-79 TTTDETP
+79 TTTDGTP

-100 DPATA
+100 APATA

-126 PQESEST
+126 PQEGENP
-133 ESVEEDTGIVLIDA
+133 VEATGIEVLD
-147 ESQMPATN
+147 
-155 ADGKV
+155 ADGQEIFNTDGKRFEN
-160 VYYKT
+160 
-165 LQEAVDAVEA
+165 LQDAINAV
-175 YSETNPDA
+175 PDYEESA
-183 TTIRITK
+183 ENKPIIKISQSIVLTDTI
-190 PVVLDKTIE
+190 TIN
-199 ITGKKVSIQ
+199 GKKVRIQ
-208 AAAAGVTISRKT
+208 STANGVTIKRNT

-233 GENSWLQLFADC
+233 GENSRLQFFIDDATD
-245 TADTTL
+245 ATL
-251 TVSGK
+251 TVSG
-256 CSEDGAVSAAGT
+256 ELPANGVIEAEATGAIIDVQSGGT
-268 IVDISDNAGF
+268 F
-278 GLNPKVTLT
+278 GLNSGVTLT
-287 ENDYAAGGAAI
+287 GNNYAEGGSAI
-298 NCNNGKIA
+298 NCTGGKIVL
-306 FAGGTVT
+306 AGGTVT
-313 GNTVGT
+313 NNDSGD
-319 KGAVYSNTDVSI
+319 KGAVYSDTDISM
-331 EGDTSITRND
+331 EGDASVSGNVD
-341 GDKNIVLDGTAKLV
+341 NKNIYLGENAKLTLTKVTSVLTGQSTFTHIKAQDGLGVIAGTTDMTKDEFATAIKNITYDDTTNYEYSIGSDGYSVALKKKSSGGKDDQDKPADYEITYKDGTAKWR
-355 VKKALTGKSSFS
+355 
-367 HTGEKA
+367 
-373 GLEVIK
+373 
-379 ADEGVS
+379 D
-385 KDDFTASVKNIS
+385 
-397 YENSSKYEYS
+397 
-407 TASDGLSVLL
+407 
-417 KEVTK
+417 
-422 VPDSGDEQ
+422 
-430 KNYTLTYNKNT
+430 
-441 LKWTSHTTVTADY
+441 HTTV
-454 TVTGNCECEW
+454 E
-464 TYFFI
+464 
-469 DAKTGDA
+469 
-476 VATYKAMKDKLKFT
+476 
-490 SVTASATGAKFTVTA
+490 AKFTVTGDCEWAYVVVKKGTTKVSPKKLSKFTSA
-505 KNVPEED
+505 KKNTSFTVVAENVPEED
-512 SKLIVLTRKNSSD
+512 SKIIVVARRNSSD
-525 KHPKAVSHS
+525 TDYKQAKPVYLYK
-534 LKASSAIGK
+534 SAMK
-543 KRPPKETNNNKD
+543 
-555 NTNTQKAR
+555 KAR
-563 THKVTEGTVSGLEG
+563 PAKPQATATIRPASTPKVTEGTVTGFED

-589 TPKGGGQDDAS
+589 TPTGAGQDNQN
-600 PYVTGDERWVPAYWT
+600 PVTGDERWIPQYWT
-615 FSISTE
+615 FSTSND
-621 AERHT
+621 AEKHT

-640 RGSVTYTMYIYC
+640 KGSVTYTIYIYC
-652 TKEVYNGKNWE
+652 KKQVYNGKKWVD
-663 ATDVVEPYKAKFTA
+663 TDVVQPYKSQFTA

-692 SGTPAQDD
+692 SGTPAQD
-700 ADGGDGRD
+700 GGDGGD

>member
-38 GVGNADSEEA
+38 GVGNAGSEEA

-65 DAADAATD
+65 DVADAATD

-79 TTTDETP
+79 TTTNETP

-112 VQTQEQTEENKEVD
+112 VQTQEQTEENKEVN
-126 PQESEST
+126 PQEGEST
-133 ESVEEDTGIVLIDA
+133 ETVEDTGIVIADA
-147 ESQMPATN
+147 AGN
-155 ADGKV
+155 V

-199 ITGKKVSIQ
+199 ITGKKVFIQ
-208 AAAAGVTISRKT
+208 AAAAGVTMSRKT

-233 GENSWLQLFADC
+233 GENSQLQLFADG
-245 TADTTL
+245 TEDATL

-268 IVDISDNAGF
+268 IVDVSDNAGF

-331 EGDTSITRND
+331 EGDTSITGND

-385 KDDFTASVKNIS
+385 KDDFTAAVKNIS

-407 TASDGLSVLL
+407 TASDGLSVSL

-422 VPDSGDEQ
+422 VPDPDDEQ

-589 TPKGGGQDDAS
+589 TPKGGGQDEAS

-615 FSISTE
+615 FSTSTE

-663 ATDVVEPYKAKFTA
+663 ATDVVEPYKAQFTA

-700 ADGGDGRD
+700 ADGGDGGD
-708 GSGGDGGTDAEL
+708 GSGGDGGKDAEL

>member
-38 GVGNADSEEA
+38 GVGNAGSEEA

-126 PQESEST
+126 PQEGENP
-133 ESVEEDTGIVLIDA
+133 VEATGIEVLD
-147 ESQMPATN
+147 
-155 ADGKV
+155 ADGQEIFNTDGKRFEN
-160 VYYKT
+160 
-165 LQEAVDAVEA
+165 LQDAINAV
-175 YSETNPDA
+175 PDYEESA
-183 TTIRITK
+183 ENKPIIKISQSIVLTDTI
-190 PVVLDKTIE
+190 TIN
-199 ITGKKVSIQ
+199 GKKVRIQ
-208 AAAAGVTISRKT
+208 STANGVTIKRNT

-233 GENSWLQLFADC
+233 GENSRLQFFIDDATD
-245 TADTTL
+245 ATL
-251 TVSGK
+251 TVSG
-256 CSEDGAVSAAGT
+256 ELPANGVIEAEATGAIIDVQSGGT
-268 IVDISDNAGF
+268 F
-278 GLNPKVTLT
+278 GLNSGVTLT
-287 ENDYAAGGAAI
+287 GNNYAEGGSAI
-298 NCNNGKIA
+298 NCTGGKIVL
-306 FAGGTVT
+306 AGGTVT
-313 GNTVGT
+313 NNDSGD
-319 KGAVYSNTDVSI
+319 KGAVYSDTDISM
-331 EGDTSITRND
+331 EGDASVSGNVD
-341 GDKNIVLDGTAKLV
+341 NKNIYLGENAKLTLTKV
-355 VKKALTGKSSFS
+355 TSVLTGQSTFT
-367 HTGEKA
+367 H
-373 GLEVIK
+373 IK
-379 ADEGVS
+379 AQDDLGVIAGTTDMTKDE
-385 KDDFTASVKNIS
+385 FATAIKNIT
-397 YENSSKYEYS
+397 YDDTTNYEYS
-407 TASDGLSVLL
+407 IGSDGYSVAL
-417 KEVTK
+417 KK
-422 VPDSGDEQ
+422 KSSGGKDDQDKPTDYEI
-430 KNYTLTYNKNT
+430 TYKAGSA
-441 LKWTSHTTVTADY
+441 KWRDHTTV
-454 TVTGNCECEW
+454 E
-464 TYFFI
+464 
-469 DAKTGDA
+469 
-476 VATYKAMKDKLKFT
+476 
-490 SVTASATGAKFTVTA
+490 AKFTVTGDCEWAYVVVKKGTTKVSPKKLSKFTSA
-505 KNVPEED
+505 KKNTSFTVVAENVPEED
-512 SKLIVLTRKNSSD
+512 SKIIVVARRNSSD
-525 KHPKAVSHS
+525 TDYKQAKPVY
-534 LKASSAIGK
+534 LYTSAMK
-543 KRPPKETNNNKD
+543 
-555 NTNTQKAR
+555 KAR
-563 THKVTEGTVSGLEG
+563 PAKPQATATIRPASTPKVTEGTVTGFED

-589 TPKGGGQDDAS
+589 TPTGAGQDNQN
-600 PYVTGDERWVPAYWT
+600 PVTGDERWIPQYWT
-615 FSISTE
+615 FSTSND
-621 AERHT
+621 AEKHT

-640 RGSVTYTMYIYC
+640 KGSVTYTIYIYC
-652 TKEVYNGKNWE
+652 KKQVYNGKKWVD
-663 ATDVVEPYKAKFTA
+663 TDVVQPYKSQFTA

-700 ADGGDGRD
+700 ADGGDGGD

>member
-38 GVGNADSEEA
+38 GVGNAGSEEA

-126 PQESEST
+126 PQEGENP
-133 ESVEEDTGIVLIDA
+133 VEATGIEVLD
-147 ESQMPATN
+147 
-155 ADGKV
+155 ADGQEIFNTDGKRFEN
-160 VYYKT
+160 
-165 LQEAVDAVEA
+165 LQDAINAV
-175 YSETNPDA
+175 PDYEESA
-183 TTIRITK
+183 ENKPIIKISQSIVLTDTI
-190 PVVLDKTIE
+190 TIN
-199 ITGKKVSIQ
+199 GKKVRIQ
-208 AAAAGVTISRKT
+208 STANGVTIKRNT

-233 GENSWLQLFADC
+233 GENSRLQFFIDDATD
-245 TADTTL
+245 ATL
-251 TVSGK
+251 TVSG
-256 CSEDGAVSAAGT
+256 ELPANGVIEAEATGAIIDVQSGGT
-268 IVDISDNAGF
+268 F
-278 GLNPKVTLT
+278 GLNSGVTLT
-287 ENDYAAGGAAI
+287 GNNYAEGGSAI
-298 NCNNGKIA
+298 NCTGGKIVL
-306 FAGGTVT
+306 AGGTVT
-313 GNTVGT
+313 NNDSGD
-319 KGAVYSNTDVSI
+319 KGAVYSDTDISM
-331 EGDTSITRND
+331 EGDASVSGNVD
-341 GDKNIVLDGTAKLV
+341 NKNIYLGENAKLTLTKVTSVLTGQSTFTHIKAQDGLGVIAGTTDMTKDEFATAIKNITYDDTTNYEYSIGSDGYSVALKKKSSGGKDDQDKPADYEITYKDGTAKWR
-355 VKKALTGKSSFS
+355 
-367 HTGEKA
+367 
-373 GLEVIK
+373 
-379 ADEGVS
+379 D
-385 KDDFTASVKNIS
+385 
-397 YENSSKYEYS
+397 
-407 TASDGLSVLL
+407 
-417 KEVTK
+417 
-422 VPDSGDEQ
+422 
-430 KNYTLTYNKNT
+430 
-441 LKWTSHTTVTADY
+441 HTTV
-454 TVTGNCECEW
+454 E
-464 TYFFI
+464 
-469 DAKTGDA
+469 
-476 VATYKAMKDKLKFT
+476 
-490 SVTASATGAKFTVTA
+490 AKFTVTGDCEWAYVVVKKGTTKVSTKKLSKFTSA
-505 KNVPEED
+505 KKNTSFTVVAENVPEED
-512 SKLIVLTRKNSSD
+512 SKIIVVARRNSSD
-525 KHPKAVSHS
+525 TDYKQAKPVYLYK
-534 LKASSAIGK
+534 SAMK
-543 KRPPKETNNNKD
+543 
-555 NTNTQKAR
+555 KAR
-563 THKVTEGTVSGLEG
+563 PAKPQATATIRPASTPKVTEGTVTGFED

-589 TPKGGGQDDAS
+589 TPTGAGQDNQN
-600 PYVTGDERWVPAYWT
+600 PVTGDERWIPQYWT
-615 FSISTE
+615 FSTSND
-621 AERHT
+621 AEKHT

-640 RGSVTYTMYIYC
+640 KGSVTYTIYIYC
-652 TKEVYNGKNWE
+652 KKQVYNGKKWVD
-663 ATDVVEPYKAKFTA
+663 TDVVQPYKSQFTA

-692 SGTPAQDD
+692 SGTPAQD
-700 ADGGDGRD
+700 GGDGGD

>member
-38 GVGNADSEEA
+38 GVGDAGSEEA

-126 PQESEST
+126 PQEGENP
-133 ESVEEDTGIVLIDA
+133 VEATGIEVWD
-147 ESQMPATN
+147 
-155 ADGKV
+155 ADGQEIFNTDGKRFEN
-160 VYYKT
+160 
-165 LQEAVDAVEA
+165 LQDAINAV
-175 YSETNPDA
+175 PDYEESA
-183 TTIRITK
+183 ENKPIIKISQSIVLTDTI
-190 PVVLDKTIE
+190 TIN
-199 ITGKKVSIQ
+199 GKKVRIQ
-208 AAAAGVTISRKT
+208 STANGVTIKRNT

-233 GENSWLQLFADC
+233 GENSRLQFFIDDAID
-245 TADTTL
+245 ATL
-251 TVSGK
+251 TVSG
-256 CSEDGAVSAAGT
+256 ELPANGVIEAEATGAIIDVQSGGT
-268 IVDISDNAGF
+268 F
-278 GLNPKVTLT
+278 GLNSGVTLT
-287 ENDYAAGGAAI
+287 GNNYAEGGSAI
-298 NCNNGKIA
+298 NCTGGKIVL
-306 FAGGTVT
+306 AGGTVT
-313 GNTVGT
+313 NNDSGD
-319 KGAVYSNTDVSI
+319 KGAVYSDTDISM
-331 EGDTSITRND
+331 EGDASVSGNVD
-341 GDKNIVLDGTAKLV
+341 NKNIYLGENAKLTLTKV
-355 VKKALTGKSSFS
+355 TSVLTGQSTFT
-367 HTGEKA
+367 H
-373 GLEVIK
+373 IK
-379 ADEGVS
+379 AQDGLGVIAGTTDMTKDE
-385 KDDFTASVKNIS
+385 FATAIKNIT
-397 YENSSKYEYS
+397 YDDTTNYEYS
-407 TASDGLSVLL
+407 IGSDGYSVAL
-417 KEVTK
+417 KK
-422 VPDSGDEQ
+422 KSSGGKDDQDKPTDYEI
-430 KNYTLTYNKNT
+430 TYKAGSA
-441 LKWTSHTTVTADY
+441 KWRDHTTV
-454 TVTGNCECEW
+454 E
-464 TYFFI
+464 
-469 DAKTGDA
+469 
-476 VATYKAMKDKLKFT
+476 
-490 SVTASATGAKFTVTA
+490 AKFTVTGDCEWAYVVVKKGTTKVSPKKLSKFTSA
-505 KNVPEED
+505 KKNTSFTVVAENVPEED
-512 SKLIVLTRKNSSD
+512 SKIIVVARRNSSD
-525 KHPKAVSHS
+525 TDYKQAKPVY
-534 LKASSAIGK
+534 LYTSAMK
-543 KRPPKETNNNKD
+543 
-555 NTNTQKAR
+555 KAR
-563 THKVTEGTVSGLEG
+563 PAKPQATATIRPASTPKVTEGTVTGFED

-589 TPKGGGQDDAS
+589 TPTGAGQDNQN
-600 PYVTGDERWVPAYWT
+600 PVTGDERWIPQYWT
-615 FSISTE
+615 FSTSND
-621 AERHT
+621 AEKHT

-640 RGSVTYTMYIYC
+640 KGSDTIYIYIYC
-652 TKEVYNGKNWE
+652 KKQVYNGKKWVD
-663 ATDVVEPYKAKFTA
+663 TDVVQPYKSQFTA

-700 ADGGDGRD
+700 ADGGD

>member
-38 GVGNADSEEA
+38 GAGDAGSEEA

-100 DPATA
+100 APATA

-126 PQESEST
+126 PQEGENP
-133 ESVEEDTGIVLIDA
+133 VETTGIEVLDA
-147 ESQMPATN
+147 NGQEIFNT
-155 ADGKV
+155 DGKRFEN
-160 VYYKT
+160 
-165 LQEAVDAVEA
+165 LQDAINAV
-175 YSETNPDA
+175 PDYEESA
-183 TTIRITK
+183 ENKPIIKISQSIVLTDTI
-190 PVVLDKTIE
+190 TIN
-199 ITGKKVSIQ
+199 GKKVRIQ
-208 AAAAGVTISRKT
+208 STANGVTIKRNT

-233 GENSWLQLFADC
+233 GENSRLQFFIDDAID
-245 TADTTL
+245 ATL
-251 TVSGK
+251 TVSG
-256 CSEDGAVSAAGT
+256 ELPANGVIEAEATGAIIDVQSGGT
-268 IVDISDNAGF
+268 F
-278 GLNPKVTLT
+278 GLNSGVTLT
-287 ENDYAAGGAAI
+287 GNNYAEGGSAI
-298 NCNNGKIA
+298 NCTGGKIVL
-306 FAGGTVT
+306 AGGTVT
-313 GNTVGT
+313 NNDSGD
-319 KGAVYSNTDVSI
+319 KGAVYSDTDISM
-331 EGDTSITRND
+331 EGDASVSGNVD
-341 GDKNIVLDGTAKLV
+341 NKNIYLGENAKLTLTKVTSVLTGQSTFTHIKAQDGLGVIAGTTDMTKDEFATAIKNITYDDTTNYEYSIGSDGYSVALKKKSSGGKDDQDKPADYEITYKDGTAKWR
-355 VKKALTGKSSFS
+355 
-367 HTGEKA
+367 
-373 GLEVIK
+373 
-379 ADEGVS
+379 D
-385 KDDFTASVKNIS
+385 
-397 YENSSKYEYS
+397 
-407 TASDGLSVLL
+407 
-417 KEVTK
+417 
-422 VPDSGDEQ
+422 
-430 KNYTLTYNKNT
+430 
-441 LKWTSHTTVTADY
+441 HTTV
-454 TVTGNCECEW
+454 E
-464 TYFFI
+464 
-469 DAKTGDA
+469 
-476 VATYKAMKDKLKFT
+476 
-490 SVTASATGAKFTVTA
+490 AKFTVTGDCEWAYVVVKKGTTKVSPKKLSKFTSA
-505 KNVPEED
+505 KKNTSFTVVAENVPEED
-512 SKLIVLTRKNSSD
+512 SKIIVVARRNSSD
-525 KHPKAVSHS
+525 TDYKQAKPVYLYKTAM
-534 LKASSAIGK
+534 K
-543 KRPPKETNNNKD
+543 
-555 NTNTQKAR
+555 KAR
-563 THKVTEGTVSGLEG
+563 PAKPQATATIRPASTPKVTEGTVTGFED

-589 TPKGGGQDDAS
+589 TPTGAGQDNQN
-600 PYVTGDERWVPAYWT
+600 PVTGDERWIPQYWT
-615 FSISTE
+615 FSTSND
-621 AERHT
+621 AEKHT

-640 RGSVTYTMYIYC
+640 KGSVTYTIYIYC
-652 TKEVYNGKNWE
+652 KKQVYNGKKWVD
-663 ATDVVEPYKAKFTA
+663 TDVVQPYKSQFTA

-692 SGTPAQDD
+692 SGTPAQD
-700 ADGGDGRD
+700 GGDGGD

>member
-73 TPAADN
+73 TSAADN

-100 DPATA
+100 APATA

-126 PQESEST
+126 PQEGEST
-133 ESVEEDTGIVLIDA
+133 ETVEDTGIVIAD
-147 ESQMPATN
+147 
-155 ADGKV
+155 ADGNPVKDAAGNV

-165 LQEAVDAVEA
+165 LQEAVEAVADYDEA
-175 YSETNPDA
+175 ANPDA
-183 TTIRITK
+183 KTIQISK
-190 PVVLDKTIE
+190 PIVLDSTVE
-199 ITGKKVSIQ
+199 ISGKKVNIQ
-208 AAAAGVTISRKT
+208 STAADVTITRKT
-220 EGEAF
+220 EGEPFKGA
-225 TGTMFSVT
+225 MFSVK
-233 GENSWLQLFADC
+233 GANSQLQFFADGSGS
-245 TADTTL
+245 ATL
-251 TVSGK
+251 TVSGELPANGVIEAEATG
-256 CSEDGAVSAAGT
+256 SIIDIQSGGT
-268 IVDISDNAGF
+268 F
-278 GLNPKVTLT
+278 GLNSGVTLT
-287 ENDYAAGGAAI
+287 GNNYAEGGSAI
-298 NCNNGKIA
+298 NCTGGKIVL
-306 FAGGTVT
+306 AGGTVT
-313 GNTVGT
+313 NNDSGD
-319 KGAVYSNTDVSI
+319 KGAVYSDTDISM
-331 EGDTSITRND
+331 EGDASVSGNVD
-341 GDKNIVLDGTAKLV
+341 NKNIYLDENAKLTLTKV
-355 VKKALTGKSSFS
+355 TSVLTGQSTFT
-367 HTGEKA
+367 H
-373 GLEVIK
+373 IK
-379 ADEGVS
+379 AQDSLGVIAGTTDMTKDE
-385 KDDFTASVKNIS
+385 FATAIKNIT
-397 YENSSKYEYS
+397 YDDTTNYEYS
-407 TASDGLSVLL
+407 IGSDGYSVAL
-417 KEVTK
+417 KK
-422 VPDSGDEQ
+422 KSSGGKDDQDKPTDYEI
-430 KNYTLTYNKNT
+430 TYKAGSA
-441 LKWTSHTTVTADY
+441 KWRDHTTV
-454 TVTGNCECEW
+454 E
-464 TYFFI
+464 
-469 DAKTGDA
+469 
-476 VATYKAMKDKLKFT
+476 
-490 SVTASATGAKFTVTA
+490 AKFTVTGDCEWAYVVVKKGTTKVSPKKLSKFTSA
-505 KNVPEED
+505 KKNTSFTVVAENVPEED
-512 SKLIVLTRKNSSD
+512 SKIIVVARRNSSD
-525 KHPKAVSHS
+525 TDYKQAKPVY
-534 LKASSAIGK
+534 LYTSAMK
-543 KRPPKETNNNKD
+543 
-555 NTNTQKAR
+555 KAR
-563 THKVTEGTVSGLEG
+563 PAKPQATATIRPASTPKVTEGTVTGFED

-589 TPKGGGQDDAS
+589 TPTGAGQDNQN
-600 PYVTGDERWVPAYWT
+600 PVTGDERWIPQYWT
-615 FSISTE
+615 FSTSND
-621 AERHT
+621 AEKHT

-640 RGSVTYTMYIYC
+640 KGSVTYTIYIYC
-652 TKEVYNGKNWE
+652 KKQVYNGKKWVD
-663 ATDVVEPYKAKFTA
+663 TDVVQPYKSQFTA

-692 SGTPAQDD
+692 SGTPAQD
-700 ADGGDGRD
+700 GGDGGD

>member
-38 GVGNADSEEA
+38 GVGDAGSEEA

-126 PQESEST
+126 PQEGENP
-133 ESVEEDTGIVLIDA
+133 VEATGIEVWD
-147 ESQMPATN
+147 
-155 ADGKV
+155 ADGQEIFNTDGKRFEN
-160 VYYKT
+160 
-165 LQEAVDAVEA
+165 LQDAINAV
-175 YSETNPDA
+175 PDYEESA
-183 TTIRITK
+183 ENKPIIKISQSIVLTDTI
-190 PVVLDKTIE
+190 TIN
-199 ITGKKVSIQ
+199 GKKVRIQ
-208 AAAAGVTISRKT
+208 STANGVTIKRNT

-233 GENSWLQLFADC
+233 GENSRLQFFIDDAID
-245 TADTTL
+245 ATL
-251 TVSGK
+251 TVSG
-256 CSEDGAVSAAGT
+256 ELPANGVIEAEATGAIIDVQSGGT
-268 IVDISDNAGF
+268 F
-278 GLNPKVTLT
+278 GLNSGVTLT
-287 ENDYAAGGAAI
+287 GNNYAEGGSAI
-298 NCNNGKIA
+298 NCTGGKIVL
-306 FAGGTVT
+306 AGGTVT
-313 GNTVGT
+313 NNDSGD
-319 KGAVYSNTDVSI
+319 KGAVYSDTDISM
-331 EGDTSITRND
+331 EGDASVSGNVD
-341 GDKNIVLDGTAKLV
+341 NKNIYLGENAKLTLTKV
-355 VKKALTGKSSFS
+355 TSVLTGQSTFT
-367 HTGEKA
+367 H
-373 GLEVIK
+373 IK
-379 ADEGVS
+379 AQDGLGVIAGTTDMTKDE
-385 KDDFTASVKNIS
+385 FATAIKNIT
-397 YENSSKYEYS
+397 YDDTTNYEYS
-407 TASDGLSVLL
+407 IGSDGYSVAL
-417 KEVTK
+417 KK
-422 VPDSGDEQ
+422 KSSGGKDDQDKPTDYEI
-430 KNYTLTYNKNT
+430 TYKAGSA
-441 LKWTSHTTVTADY
+441 KWRDHTTV
-454 TVTGNCECEW
+454 E
-464 TYFFI
+464 
-469 DAKTGDA
+469 
-476 VATYKAMKDKLKFT
+476 
-490 SVTASATGAKFTVTA
+490 AKFTVTGDCEWAYVVVKKGTTKVSPKKLSKFTSA
-505 KNVPEED
+505 KKNTSFTVVAENIPEED
-512 SKLIVLTRKNSSD
+512 SKIIVVARRNSSD
-525 KHPKAVSHS
+525 TDYKQAKPVY
-534 LKASSAIGK
+534 LYTSAMK
-543 KRPPKETNNNKD
+543 
-555 NTNTQKAR
+555 KAR
-563 THKVTEGTVSGLEG
+563 PAKPQATATIRPASTPKVTEGTVTGFED

-589 TPKGGGQDDAS
+589 TPTGAGQDNQN
-600 PYVTGDERWVPAYWT
+600 PVTGDERWIPQYWT
-615 FSISTE
+615 FSTSND
-621 AERHT
+621 AEKHT

-640 RGSVTYTMYIYC
+640 KGSVTYTIYIYC
-652 TKEVYNGKNWE
+652 KKQVYNGKKWVD
-663 ATDVVEPYKAKFTA
+663 TDVVQPYKSQFTA

-700 ADGGDGRD
+700 ADGGDGGD

>member
-38 GVGNADSEEA
+38 GVGDAGSEEA

-126 PQESEST
+126 PQEGENP
-133 ESVEEDTGIVLIDA
+133 VEATGIEVWD
-147 ESQMPATN
+147 
-155 ADGKV
+155 ADGQEIFNTDGKRFEN
-160 VYYKT
+160 
-165 LQEAVDAVEA
+165 LQDAINAV
-175 YSETNPDA
+175 PDYEESA
-183 TTIRITK
+183 ENKPIIKISQSIVLTDTI
-190 PVVLDKTIE
+190 TIN
-199 ITGKKVSIQ
+199 GKKVRIQ
-208 AAAAGVTISRKT
+208 STANGVTIKRNT

-233 GENSWLQLFADC
+233 GENSRLQFFIDDAID
-245 TADTTL
+245 ATL
-251 TVSGK
+251 TVSG
-256 CSEDGAVSAAGT
+256 ELPANGVIEAEATGAIIDVQSGGT
-268 IVDISDNAGF
+268 F
-278 GLNPKVTLT
+278 GLNSGVTLT
-287 ENDYAAGGAAI
+287 GNNYAEGGSAI
-298 NCNNGKIA
+298 NCTGGKIVL
-306 FAGGTVT
+306 AGGTVT
-313 GNTVGT
+313 NNDSGDKGT
-319 KGAVYSNTDVSI
+319 VYSDTDISM
-331 EGDTSITRND
+331 EGDASVSGNVD
-341 GDKNIVLDGTAKLV
+341 NKNIYLGENAKLTLTKV
-355 VKKALTGKSSFS
+355 TSVLTGQSTFT
-367 HTGEKA
+367 H
-373 GLEVIK
+373 IK
-379 ADEGVS
+379 AQDGLGVIAGTTDMTKDE
-385 KDDFTASVKNIS
+385 FATAIKNIT
-397 YENSSKYEYS
+397 YDDTTNYEYS
-407 TASDGLSVLL
+407 IGSDGYSVAL
-417 KEVTK
+417 KK
-422 VPDSGDEQ
+422 KSSGGKDDQDKPTDYEI
-430 KNYTLTYNKNT
+430 TYKAGSA
-441 LKWTSHTTVTADY
+441 KWRDHTTV
-454 TVTGNCECEW
+454 E
-464 TYFFI
+464 
-469 DAKTGDA
+469 
-476 VATYKAMKDKLKFT
+476 
-490 SVTASATGAKFTVTA
+490 AKFTVTGDCEWAYVVVKKGTTKVSPKKLSKFTSA
-505 KNVPEED
+505 KKNTSFTVVAENVPEED
-512 SKLIVLTRKNSSD
+512 SKIIVVARRNSSD
-525 KHPKAVSHS
+525 TDYKQAKPVY
-534 LKASSAIGK
+534 LYTSAMK
-543 KRPPKETNNNKD
+543 
-555 NTNTQKAR
+555 KAR
-563 THKVTEGTVSGLEG
+563 PAKPQATATIRPASTPKVTEGTVTGFED

-589 TPKGGGQDDAS
+589 TPTGAGQDNQN
-600 PYVTGDERWVPAYWT
+600 PVTGDERWIPQYWT
-615 FSISTE
+615 FSTSND
-621 AERHT
+621 AEKHT

-640 RGSVTYTMYIYC
+640 KGSVTYTIYIYC
-652 TKEVYNGKNWE
+652 KKQVYNGKKWVD
-663 ATDVVEPYKAKFTA
+663 TDVVQPYKSQFTA

-700 ADGGDGRD
+700 ADGGDGGD

>member
-38 GVGNADSEEA
+38 GVGNAGSEEA

-126 PQESEST
+126 PQEGEST
-133 ESVEEDTGIVLIDA
+133 ETVEDTGIVIAD
-147 ESQMPATN
+147 
-155 ADGKV
+155 ADGNV

-165 LQEAVDAVEA
+165 LQEAVEAVADYDEA
-175 YSETNPDA
+175 ANPDA
-183 TTIRITK
+183 KTIQISK
-190 PVVLDKTIE
+190 PIVLDSTVE
-199 ITGKKVSIQ
+199 ISGKKVNIQ
-208 AAAAGVTISRKT
+208 STAADVTITRKT
-220 EGEAF
+220 EGEPFKGA
-225 TGTMFSVT
+225 MFSVK
-233 GENSWLQLFADC
+233 GANSQLQFFADGSGS
-245 TADTTL
+245 ATL
-251 TVSGK
+251 TVSG
-256 CSEDGAVSAAGT
+256 ELPANGVIEAEATGAIIDVQSGGT
-268 IVDISDNAGF
+268 F
-278 GLNPKVTLT
+278 GLNSGVTLT
-287 ENDYAAGGAAI
+287 GNNYAEGGSAI
-298 NCNNGKIA
+298 NCTGGKIVL
-306 FAGGTVT
+306 AGGTVT
-313 GNTVGT
+313 NNDSGD
-319 KGAVYSNTDVSI
+319 KGAVYSDTDISM
-331 EGDTSITRND
+331 EGDASVSGNVD
-341 GDKNIVLDGTAKLV
+341 NKNIYLDENAKLTLTKV
-355 VKKALTGKSSFS
+355 TSVLTGQSTFT
-367 HTGEKA
+367 H
-373 GLEVIK
+373 IK
-379 ADEGVS
+379 AQDSLGVIAGTTDMTKDE
-385 KDDFTASVKNIS
+385 FATAIKNIT
-397 YENSSKYEYS
+397 YDDTTNYEYS
-407 TASDGLSVLL
+407 IGSDGYSVAL
-417 KEVTK
+417 KK
-422 VPDSGDEQ
+422 KSSGGKDDQDKPTDYEI
-430 KNYTLTYNKNT
+430 TYKAGSA
-441 LKWTSHTTVTADY
+441 KWRDHTTV
-454 TVTGNCECEW
+454 E
-464 TYFFI
+464 
-469 DAKTGDA
+469 
-476 VATYKAMKDKLKFT
+476 
-490 SVTASATGAKFTVTA
+490 AKFTVTGDCEWAYVVVKKGTTKVSPKKLSKFTSA
-505 KNVPEED
+505 KKNTSFTVVAENVPEED
-512 SKLIVLTRKNSSD
+512 SKIIVVARRNSSD
-525 KHPKAVSHS
+525 TDYKQAKPVY
-534 LKASSAIGK
+534 LYTSAMK
-543 KRPPKETNNNKD
+543 
-555 NTNTQKAR
+555 KAR
-563 THKVTEGTVSGLEG
+563 PAKPQATATIRPASTPKVTEGTVTGFED

-589 TPKGGGQDDAS
+589 TPTGAGQDNQN
-600 PYVTGDERWVPAYWT
+600 PVTGDERWIPQYWT
-615 FSISTE
+615 FSTSND
-621 AERHT
+621 AEKHT

-640 RGSVTYTMYIYC
+640 KGSVTYTIYIYC
-652 TKEVYNGKNWE
+652 KKQVYNGKKWVD
-663 ATDVVEPYKAKFTA
+663 TDVVQPYKSQFTA

-692 SGTPAQDD
+692 SGTPAQD
-700 ADGGDGRD
+700 GGDGGD

>member
-38 GVGNADSEEA
+38 GVGDAGSEEA

-126 PQESEST
+126 PQEGENP
-133 ESVEEDTGIVLIDA
+133 VEATGIEVWD
-147 ESQMPATN
+147 
-155 ADGKV
+155 ADGQEIFNTDGKRFEN
-160 VYYKT
+160 
-165 LQEAVDAVEA
+165 LQDAINAV
-175 YSETNPDA
+175 PDYEESA
-183 TTIRITK
+183 ENKPIIKISQSIVLTDTI
-190 PVVLDKTIE
+190 TIN
-199 ITGKKVSIQ
+199 GKKVRIQ
-208 AAAAGVTISRKT
+208 STANGVTIKRNT

-233 GENSWLQLFADC
+233 GENSRLQFFIDDAID
-245 TADTTL
+245 ATL
-251 TVSGK
+251 TVSG
-256 CSEDGAVSAAGT
+256 ELPANGVIEAEATGAIIDVQSGGT
-268 IVDISDNAGF
+268 F
-278 GLNPKVTLT
+278 GLNSGVTLT
-287 ENDYAAGGAAI
+287 GNNYAEGGSAI
-298 NCNNGKIA
+298 NCTGGKIVL
-306 FAGGTVT
+306 AGGTVT
-313 GNTVGT
+313 NNDSGD
-319 KGAVYSNTDVSI
+319 KGAVYSDTDISM
-331 EGDTSITRND
+331 EGDASVSGNVD
-341 GDKNIVLDGTAKLV
+341 NKNIYLGENAKLTLTKV
-355 VKKALTGKSSFS
+355 TSVLTGQSTFT
-367 HTGEKA
+367 H
-373 GLEVIK
+373 IK
-379 ADEGVS
+379 AQDGLGVIAGTTDMTKDE
-385 KDDFTASVKNIS
+385 FATAIKNIT
-397 YENSSKYEYS
+397 YDDTTNYEYS
-407 TASDGLSVLL
+407 IGSDGYSVAL
-417 KEVTK
+417 KK
-422 VPDSGDEQ
+422 KSSGGKDDQDKPTDYEI
-430 KNYTLTYNKNT
+430 TYKAGSA
-441 LKWTSHTTVTADY
+441 KWRDHTTV
-454 TVTGNCECEW
+454 E
-464 TYFFI
+464 
-469 DAKTGDA
+469 
-476 VATYKAMKDKLKFT
+476 
-490 SVTASATGAKFTVTA
+490 AKFTVTGDCEWAYVVVKKGTTKVSPKKLSKFTSA
-505 KNVPEED
+505 KKNTSFTVVAENVPEED
-512 SKLIVLTRKNSSD
+512 SKIIVVARRNSSD
-525 KHPKAVSHS
+525 TDYKQAKPVY
-534 LKASSAIGK
+534 LYTSAMK
-543 KRPPKETNNNKD
+543 
-555 NTNTQKAR
+555 KAR
-563 THKVTEGTVSGLEG
+563 PAKPQATATIRPASTPKVTEGTVTGFED

-589 TPKGGGQDDAS
+589 TPTGAGQDNQN
-600 PYVTGDERWVPAYWT
+600 PVTGDERWIPQYWT
-615 FSISTE
+615 FSTSND
-621 AERHT
+621 AEKHT

-640 RGSVTYTMYIYC
+640 KGSVTYTIYIYC
-652 TKEVYNGKNWE
+652 KKQVYNGKKWVD
-663 ATDVVEPYKAKFTA
+663 TDVVQPYKSQFTA

>member
-38 GVGNADSEEA
+38 GVGNAGSEEA

-126 PQESEST
+126 PQEGENP
-133 ESVEEDTGIVLIDA
+133 VEATGIEVWD
-147 ESQMPATN
+147 
-155 ADGKV
+155 ADGQEIFNTDGKRFKNLQDAINAV
-160 VYYKT
+160 PVYEESAENKPIIKISQSIV
-165 LQEAVDAVEA
+165 L
-175 YSETNPDA
+175 TN
-183 TTIRITK
+183 TI
-190 PVVLDKTIE
+190 TIN
-199 ITGKKVSIQ
+199 GKKVRIQ
-208 AAAAGVTISRKT
+208 STANGVTIKRNT

-233 GENSWLQLFADC
+233 GENSRLQFFIDDAID
-245 TADTTL
+245 ATL
-251 TVSGK
+251 TVSG
-256 CSEDGAVSAAGT
+256 ELPANGVIEAEATGAIIDVQSGGT
-268 IVDISDNAGF
+268 F
-278 GLNPKVTLT
+278 GLNSGVTLT
-287 ENDYAAGGAAI
+287 GNNYAEGGSAI
-298 NCNNGKIA
+298 NCTGGKIVL
-306 FAGGTVT
+306 AGGTVT
-313 GNTVGT
+313 NNDSGD
-319 KGAVYSNTDVSI
+319 KGAVYSDTDISM
-331 EGDTSITRND
+331 EGDASVSGNVD
-341 GDKNIVLDGTAKLV
+341 NKNIYLGENAKLTLTKV
-355 VKKALTGKSSFS
+355 TSVLTGQSTFT
-367 HTGEKA
+367 H
-373 GLEVIK
+373 IK
-379 ADEGVS
+379 AQDGLGVIAGTTDMTKDE
-385 KDDFTASVKNIS
+385 FATAIKNIT
-397 YENSSKYEYS
+397 YDDTTNYEYS
-407 TASDGLSVLL
+407 IGSDGYSVAL
-417 KEVTK
+417 KK
-422 VPDSGDEQ
+422 KSSGGKDDQDKPTDYEI
-430 KNYTLTYNKNT
+430 TYKAGSA
-441 LKWTSHTTVTADY
+441 KWRDHTTV
-454 TVTGNCECEW
+454 E
-464 TYFFI
+464 
-469 DAKTGDA
+469 
-476 VATYKAMKDKLKFT
+476 
-490 SVTASATGAKFTVTA
+490 AKFTVTGDCEWAYVVVKKGTTKVSPKKLSKFTSA
-505 KNVPEED
+505 KKNTSFTVVAENVPEED
-512 SKLIVLTRKNSSD
+512 SKIIVVARRNSSD
-525 KHPKAVSHS
+525 TDYKQAKPVY
-534 LKASSAIGK
+534 LYTSAMK
-543 KRPPKETNNNKD
+543 
-555 NTNTQKAR
+555 KAR
-563 THKVTEGTVSGLEG
+563 PAKPQATATIRPASTPKVTEGTVTGFED

-589 TPKGGGQDDAS
+589 TPTGAGQDNQN
-600 PYVTGDERWVPAYWT
+600 PVTGDERWIPQYWT
-615 FSISTE
+615 FSTSND
-621 AERHT
+621 AEKHT

-640 RGSVTYTMYIYC
+640 KGSVTYTIYIYC
-652 TKEVYNGKNWE
+652 KKQVYNGKKWVD
-663 ATDVVEPYKAKFTA
+663 TDVVQPYKSQFTA

-700 ADGGDGRD
+700 ADGGDGGD

>member
-38 GVGNADSEEA
+38 GVGNAGSEEA

-126 PQESEST
+126 PQEGENP
-133 ESVEEDTGIVLIDA
+133 VETTGIEVLD
-147 ESQMPATN
+147 
-155 ADGKV
+155 ADGQEIFNTDGKRFEN
-160 VYYKT
+160 
-165 LQEAVDAVEA
+165 LQDAINAV
-175 YSETNPDA
+175 PDYEESA
-183 TTIRITK
+183 ENKPIIKISQSIVLTDTI
-190 PVVLDKTIE
+190 TIN
-199 ITGKKVSIQ
+199 GKKVRIQ
-208 AAAAGVTISRKT
+208 STANGVTIKRNT

-233 GENSWLQLFADC
+233 GENSRLQFFIDDAID
-245 TADTTL
+245 ATL
-251 TVSGK
+251 TVSG
-256 CSEDGAVSAAGT
+256 ELPANGVIEAEATGAIIDVQSGGT
-268 IVDISDNAGF
+268 F
-278 GLNPKVTLT
+278 GLNSGVTLT
-287 ENDYAAGGAAI
+287 GNNYAEGGSAI
-298 NCNNGKIA
+298 NCTGGKIVL
-306 FAGGTVT
+306 AGGTVT
-313 GNTVGT
+313 NNDSGD
-319 KGAVYSNTDVSI
+319 KGAVYSDTDISM
-331 EGDTSITRND
+331 EGDASVSGNVD
-341 GDKNIVLDGTAKLV
+341 NKNIYLGENAKLTLTKV
-355 VKKALTGKSSFS
+355 TSVLTGQSTFT
-367 HTGEKA
+367 H
-373 GLEVIK
+373 IK
-379 ADEGVS
+379 AQDGLGVIAGTTDMTKDE
-385 KDDFTASVKNIS
+385 FATAIKNIT
-397 YENSSKYEYS
+397 YDDTTNYEYS
-407 TASDGLSVLL
+407 IGSDGYSVAL
-417 KEVTK
+417 KK
-422 VPDSGDEQ
+422 KSSGGKDDQDKPTDYEI
-430 KNYTLTYNKNT
+430 TYKAGSA
-441 LKWTSHTTVTADY
+441 KWRDHTTV
-454 TVTGNCECEW
+454 E
-464 TYFFI
+464 
-469 DAKTGDA
+469 
-476 VATYKAMKDKLKFT
+476 
-490 SVTASATGAKFTVTA
+490 AKFTVTGDCEWAYVVVKKGTTKVSPKKLSKFTSA
-505 KNVPEED
+505 KKNTSFTVVAENIPEED
-512 SKLIVLTRKNSSD
+512 SKIIVVARRNSSD
-525 KHPKAVSHS
+525 KDYKQAKPVY
-534 LKASSAIGK
+534 LYTSAMK
-543 KRPPKETNNNKD
+543 
-555 NTNTQKAR
+555 KAR
-563 THKVTEGTVSGLEG
+563 PAKPQATATIRPASTPKVTEGTVTGFED

-589 TPKGGGQDDAS
+589 TPTGAGQDNQN
-600 PYVTGDERWVPAYWT
+600 PVTGDERWIPQYWT
-615 FSISTE
+615 FSTSND
-621 AERHT
+621 AEKHT

-640 RGSVTYTMYIYC
+640 KGSVTYTIYIYC
-652 TKEVYNGKNWE
+652 KKQVYNGKKWVD
-663 ATDVVEPYKAKFTA
+663 TDVVQPYKSQFTA

-700 ADGGDGRD
+700 ADGGDGGD

>member
-38 GVGNADSEEA
+38 GVGNAGSEEA

-126 PQESEST
+126 PQEGEST

-199 ITGKKVSIQ
+199 ITGKKVFIQ

-233 GENSWLQLFADC
+233 GENSQLQLFADGKGD
-245 TADTTL
+245 ATL

-256 CSEDGAVSAAGT
+256 CSEDGVVSATGA
-268 IVDISDNAGF
+268 IVDVSDNAGF
-278 GLNPKVTLT
+278 GLNPRVTLK

-331 EGDTSITRND
+331 KGDTSITGND

-355 VKKALTGKSSFS
+355 VKQALTGKSSFS

-385 KDDFTASVKNIS
+385 KDDFTAAVKNIS

-407 TASDGLSVLL
+407 TASDGFSVSL

-422 VPDSGDEQ
+422 VPDKPDDSG
-430 KNYTLTYNKNT
+430 
-441 LKWTSHTTVTADY
+441 Y
-454 TVTGNCECEW
+454 TVKYQSGKWDEKDHNTFHATCTATDDCEW
-464 TYFFI
+464 AYFWVDSSATLQEI
-469 DAKTGDA
+469 N
-476 VATYKAMKDKLKFT
+476 ATYVAMKSKLKFT
-490 SVTASATGAKFTVTA
+490 ATSANRTFTVTA
-505 KNVPEED
+505 KDAPESA
-512 SKLIVLTRKNSSD
+512 SKMVVVTRRNTTEKA
-525 KHPKAVSHS
+525 KAVTINPYKKE
-534 LKASSAIGK
+534 LLK
-543 KRPPKETNNNKD
+543 KRAAAASDNNN
-555 NTNTQKAR
+555 NNSNTQKAR

-615 FSISTE
+615 FSLSTE

-685 ADYLAEL
+685 ANYLAEL

-700 ADGGDGRD
+700 ADGGD

>member
-38 GVGNADSEEA
+38 GVGNAGSEEA

-126 PQESEST
+126 PQEGEST
-133 ESVEEDTGIVLIDA
+133 ETVEDTGIVIAD
-147 ESQMPATN
+147 
-155 ADGKV
+155 ADGNPIKDAAGNV

-165 LQEAVDAVEA
+165 LQEAVDAIA
-175 YSETNPDA
+175 DYSETNPNA
-183 TTIRITK
+183 TTIQITK
-190 PVVLDKTIE
+190 SVVLDKTIE

-233 GENSWLQLFADC
+233 GENSWLQLFADG
-245 TADTTL
+245 TDDATL

-268 IVDISDNAGF
+268 IVDVSDNAGF

-287 ENDYAAGGAAI
+287 ENDYVAGGAAI

-313 GNTVGT
+313 GNTVDT

-331 EGDTSITRND
+331 EGDTSIIGND
-341 GDKNIVLDGTAKLV
+341 GDKNIVLDGAAKLV

-367 HTGEKA
+367 HIGEKA

-385 KDDFTASVKNIS
+385 KDDFTAAVKNIS

-422 VPDSGDEQ
+422 VPDSDDEQ
-430 KNYTLTYNKNT
+430 KKYTLTYKSGKWGEKDHNT
-441 LKWTSHTTVTADY
+441 FHATCTATDD
-454 TVTGNCECEW
+454 CEW
-464 TYFFI
+464 AYFWVDSSATSQEI
-469 DAKTGDA
+469 N
-476 VATYKAMKDKLKFT
+476 ATYVAMKSKLKFT
-490 SVTASATGAKFTVTA
+490 ATSANRTFTVTA
-505 KNVPEED
+505 KDAPESA
-512 SKLIVLTRKNSSD
+512 SKMVVVTRRNTTEKA
-525 KHPKAVSHS
+525 KAVTINPYKKE
-534 LKASSAIGK
+534 LLK
-543 KRPPKETNNNKD
+543 KRAAAASDNNN
-555 NTNTQKAR
+555 NNSNTQKAR

-615 FSISTE
+615 FSRSTE

-652 TKEVYNGKNWE
+652 TKEVYNGNKNWE
-663 ATDVVEPYKAKFTA
+663 ATDVVEPYKAQFTA

-700 ADGGDGRD
+700 ADGGDG
-708 GSGGDGGTDAEL
+708 GSGGDGGTEAEL

>member
-38 GVGNADSEEA
+38 GVGNAASEEA

-126 PQESEST
+126 PQEGEST
-133 ESVEEDTGIVLIDA
+133 ETVEDTGIVIAD
-147 ESQMPATN
+147 
-155 ADGKV
+155 ADGNV

-165 LQEAVDAVEA
+165 LQEAVEAVADYDEA
-175 YSETNPDA
+175 ANPDA
-183 TTIRITK
+183 KTIQISK
-190 PVVLDKTIE
+190 PIVLDSTVE
-199 ITGKKVSIQ
+199 ISGKKVNIQ
-208 AAAAGVTISRKT
+208 STAADVTITRKT
-220 EGEAF
+220 EGEPLKGA
-225 TGTMFSVT
+225 MFSVK
-233 GENSWLQLFADC
+233 GANSQLQFFADGSGS
-245 TADTTL
+245 ATL
-251 TVSGK
+251 TVSGELPANGVIEAEATG
-256 CSEDGAVSAAGT
+256 SIIDIQSGGT
-268 IVDISDNAGF
+268 F
-278 GLNPKVTLT
+278 GLNSGVTLT
-287 ENDYAAGGAAI
+287 GNNYAEGGSAI
-298 NCNNGKIA
+298 NCTGGKIVL
-306 FAGGTVT
+306 AGGTVT
-313 GNTVGT
+313 NNDSGD
-319 KGAVYSNTDVSI
+319 KGAVYSDTDISM
-331 EGDTSITRND
+331 EGDASVSGNVD
-341 GDKNIVLDGTAKLV
+341 NKNIYLDENAKLTLTKV
-355 VKKALTGKSSFS
+355 TSVLTGQSTFT
-367 HTGEKA
+367 H
-373 GLEVIK
+373 IK
-379 ADEGVS
+379 AQDSLGVIAGTTDMTKDE
-385 KDDFTASVKNIS
+385 FATAIKNIT
-397 YENSSKYEYS
+397 YDDTTNYEYS
-407 TASDGLSVLL
+407 IGSDGYSVAL
-417 KEVTK
+417 KK
-422 VPDSGDEQ
+422 KSSGGKDDQDKPTDYEI
-430 KNYTLTYNKNT
+430 TYKAGSA
-441 LKWTSHTTVTADY
+441 KWRDHTTV
-454 TVTGNCECEW
+454 E
-464 TYFFI
+464 
-469 DAKTGDA
+469 
-476 VATYKAMKDKLKFT
+476 
-490 SVTASATGAKFTVTA
+490 AKFTVTGDCEWAYVVVKKGTTKVSPKKLSKFTSA
-505 KNVPEED
+505 KKNTSFTVVAENVPEED
-512 SKLIVLTRKNSSD
+512 SKIIVVARRNSSD
-525 KHPKAVSHS
+525 TDYKQAKPVY
-534 LKASSAIGK
+534 LYTSAMK
-543 KRPPKETNNNKD
+543 
-555 NTNTQKAR
+555 KAR
-563 THKVTEGTVSGLEG
+563 PAKPQATATIRPASTPKVTEGTVTGFED

-589 TPKGGGQDDAS
+589 TPTGAGQDNQN
-600 PYVTGDERWVPAYWT
+600 PVTGDERWIPQYWT
-615 FSISTE
+615 FSTSND
-621 AERHT
+621 AEKHT

-640 RGSVTYTMYIYC
+640 KGSVTYTIYIYC
-652 TKEVYNGKNWE
+652 KKQVYNGKKWVD
-663 ATDVVEPYKAKFTA
+663 TDVVQPYKSQFTA

-692 SGTPAQDD
+692 SGTPAQD
-700 ADGGDGRD
+700 GGDGGD

>member
-38 GVGNADSEEA
+38 GVGNAGSEEA

-126 PQESEST
+126 PQEGENP
-133 ESVEEDTGIVLIDA
+133 VETTGIEVLD
-147 ESQMPATN
+147 
-155 ADGKV
+155 ADGQEIFNTDGKRFEN
-160 VYYKT
+160 
-165 LQEAVDAVEA
+165 LQDAINAV
-175 YSETNPDA
+175 PDYEESA
-183 TTIRITK
+183 ENKPIIKISQSIVLTDTI
-190 PVVLDKTIE
+190 TIN
-199 ITGKKVSIQ
+199 GKKVRIQ
-208 AAAAGVTISRKT
+208 STANGVTIKRNT

-233 GENSWLQLFADC
+233 GENSRLQFFIDDAID
-245 TADTTL
+245 ATL
-251 TVSGK
+251 TVSG
-256 CSEDGAVSAAGT
+256 ELPANGVIEAEATGAIIDVQSGGT
-268 IVDISDNAGF
+268 F
-278 GLNPKVTLT
+278 GLNSGVTLT
-287 ENDYAAGGAAI
+287 GNNYAEGGSAI
-298 NCNNGKIA
+298 NCTGGKIVL
-306 FAGGTVT
+306 AGGTVT
-313 GNTVGT
+313 KNDSGD
-319 KGAVYSNTDVSI
+319 KGAVYSDTDISM
-331 EGDTSITRND
+331 EGDASVSGNVD
-341 GDKNIVLDGTAKLV
+341 NKNIYLGENAKLTLTKV
-355 VKKALTGKSSFS
+355 TSVLTGQSTFT
-367 HTGEKA
+367 H
-373 GLEVIK
+373 IK
-379 ADEGVS
+379 AQDGLGVIAGTTDMTKDE
-385 KDDFTASVKNIS
+385 FATAIKNIT
-397 YENSSKYEYS
+397 YDDTTNYEYS
-407 TASDGLSVLL
+407 IGSDGYSVAL
-417 KEVTK
+417 KK
-422 VPDSGDEQ
+422 KSSGGKDDQDKPTDYEI
-430 KNYTLTYNKNT
+430 TYKAGSA
-441 LKWTSHTTVTADY
+441 KWRDHTTV
-454 TVTGNCECEW
+454 E
-464 TYFFI
+464 
-469 DAKTGDA
+469 
-476 VATYKAMKDKLKFT
+476 
-490 SVTASATGAKFTVTA
+490 AKFTVTGDCEWAYVVVKKGTTKVSPKKLSKFTSA
-505 KNVPEED
+505 KKNTSFTVVAENIPEED
-512 SKLIVLTRKNSSD
+512 SKIIVVARRNSSD
-525 KHPKAVSHS
+525 KDYKQAKPVY
-534 LKASSAIGK
+534 LYTSAMK
-543 KRPPKETNNNKD
+543 
-555 NTNTQKAR
+555 KAR
-563 THKVTEGTVSGLEG
+563 PAKPQATATIRPASTPKVTEGTVTGFED

-589 TPKGGGQDDAS
+589 TPTGAGQDNQN
-600 PYVTGDERWVPAYWT
+600 PVTGDERWIPQYWT
-615 FSISTE
+615 FSTSND
-621 AERHT
+621 AEKHT

-640 RGSVTYTMYIYC
+640 KGSVTYTIYIYC
-652 TKEVYNGKNWE
+652 KKQVYNGKKWVD
-663 ATDVVEPYKAKFTA
+663 TDVVQPYKSQFTA

-700 ADGGDGRD
+700 ADGGDGGD